1 MIRFKQVVSGV
12 LTGFLFCGSAI
23 SGAPLIAA
31 AKTETTYSLTLDK
44 TENGSVA
51 IFDAEKEAKKDESKE
66 QQNTEATTKE
76 KALTKKVK
84 AGDTVSIKVKP
95 DAKYIIKK
103 LSLIDPETKKKLDVE
118 LFADEKH
125 EDVVTFTMPAQDV
138 MVTSS
143 YEEGTMEKGQ
153 TIASL
158 VGAKRKETE
167 DKSEEA
173 STFAKSETTETGI
186 STEATTEP
194 AKSSENTEAA
204 TEASTATDA
213 KAEESKTDADAD
225 KEQETTE
232 KAAETTTATESEE
245 KISEVSESTE
255 STEKSEETNEPVKVV
270 GDEGKEVVVNDTSS
284 KNSKESDKTEET
296 TEAETTADES
306 SEKLTTKEV
315 AQDAVDVEK
324 KIEEQ
329 TENKDHVD
337 RKMVVKYTL
346 ADSSK
351 TEEDITLDKLMK
363 DTTVDAGAFI
373 GQYQQ
378 ELPVY
383 ESKSDGEFYYI
394 YPDITSQKKN
404 LELVSCDVAYNNN
417 DGEIIKDATWDAEKG
432 CIKVPVSCFSDEKV
446 KEMGNAPVQAQL
458 FFRYDS
464 SISDKSGVSV
474 HIDNQNPDV
483 KVKAADQ
490 VVVGDDL
497 DVQFDIPVATKDTAE
512 NINASYFSIK
522 VNGNEEPIELTDNS
536 VAYDEDNGVLTL
548 ASNAMTTTSVD
559 ITIKPKAVAAYAAR
573 TSTSTSKADLK
584 AVPGVKL
591 KENLTKENEG
601 TYSTYKSTLYWADE
615 PYLYKHQNDPTSVVD
630 KKSWLR
636 KNLGLM
642 DDYMWG
648 AAISEKSGHT
658 YNAIKKA
665 DNTYDFNHKT
675 IKDERNGFDTHAD
688 WTYYMNYRF
697 GVDKNF
703 AKYKA
708 GTSSKT
714 GRETDIDWTQLSENS
729 KADVYALNCCHIG
742 NGTVMKP
749 IGTVSYDTKK
759 IDGAQV
765 RQSKTRSQIRISVM
779 FVSEKD
785 NYVIFGMVT
794 PQMNSQAGFGMYKVK
809 FSEAS
814 GKISINKSSAD
825 PSVTN
830 GNNLYSLKGA
840 VYGIFKTKAD
850 ATAKKNAV
858 GSITLDAN
866 AKGSLGGLENGTYYV
881 RETKAPSGYKEDAT
895 VYTAKT
901 SSGAT
906 TVVNTKDNAE
916 TCDLQLKITKKLR
929 KNEQNKVNATTLKDT
944 EFTLAFYPGGYYNA
958 NEIKSKTA
966 SKKWIIKDKQDGV
979 NVQDNGDGTVTFT
992 AYVESVPLGTLGLKE
1007 TKSGAGFSA
1016 VHYEVIN
1023 PAGKILAN
1031 DANPTVIMYAK
1042 KGQQVQDVYGTSTY
1056 TVGDSLPR
1064 ADFEFTK
1071 KNDKGAALA
1080 NIPFTIENLDTKES
1094 YTVTVGKDGKYSS
1107 ATDNTLW
1114 FHKSISGDSEGKTA
1128 GLGKL
1133 PVGHY
1138 KLTEQRCANNTGY
1151 QLATSTFEV
1160 TTEDKKI
1167 TFELTDPPVT
1177 IGTKAIDSATGSN
1190 YAKQQDALSITDTVS
1205 YDGLALGKTYVIK
1218 AVLMNKKTGKA
1229 VTANGKNVTGETK
1242 FTVEEKGTE
1251 KSSIANDNALLKDT
1265 RKGTVDVKLAS
1276 FPTKDFNSEELVV
1289 FEKVYLVGDDGK
1301 EETVPTATHE
1311 DINDEGQTILIPEVK
1326 TSAVDQKTGSKDTSY
1341 EVDEKTDQNS
1351 EGYKKVTTVIDTV
1364 SYKNLEPG
1372 KEYKV
1377 VGTLMSKESGE
1388 KVKDRDGNEIVS
1400 ETTFTPKEKDGTVDV
1415 TFVFDVTGLENTTTV
1430 VFENVY
1436 HKDELYAAHA
1446 DITDKNQTFFT
1457 PGAKTTAKDSET
1469 GNHTSPVKKSV
1480 TIKDTVVYTNLQKG
1494 KKYSVKGVLMDK
1506 ETGKPFVVKNEDG
1519 TESEVTAEREFVA
1532 GQEDTEEV
1540 GKESA
1545 SDERVDGEITLSFTF
1560 DASALEGKTVVAY
1573 EHVYRDGK
1581 EVATHAD
1588 INDENQSIHWPSIGT
1603 TATDFDGKG
1612 HTVKVGEAVVIRDT
1626 VAYKNLVPGTEYKV
1640 SGVLMD
1646 KATGEP
1652 FLDADG
1658 KQITGETTFS
1668 PEKAD
1673 GSVDVLFTVD
1683 TSLLAGKKFV
1693 AFEKLYTNEV
1703 EITSHEDIEDEGQ
1716 TVYVPSIKTKAAD
1729 AKTKINTSCED
1740 KEITIIDT
1748 VTYKNLHVGETYQ
1761 VSGVLMDKSTG
1772 KPFLDAKGKEIRSKS
1787 ESFTPKESDGTV
1799 EVTFTFPATGLGGKS
1814 TVVFEDLK
1822 QGDVTLCSHADIEDE
1837 AQTVYIPKIG
1847 TKATDAKTGKHSVKA
1862 GKVTINDVVKYQ
1874 NLEKG
1879 KTYTLK
1885 GTLMDKK
1892 TGKAIKVNGKEVTAT
1907 ASFVA
1912 GGDAVSKEKDT
1923 VVGDVNKDA
1932 AEDAL
1937 EKTERVSG
1945 EATVTFKF
1953 DAAALGGKTV
1963 VAFEH
1968 LYEGEAEIANHTDIK
1983 DKAQSVN
1990 IIKVKKPAKSKK
2002 TSQKRGTYSR
2012 GKKVQTGDNM
2022 KMYIFAGAAVIL
2034 VIAGV
2039 AFLVKGKK
2047 KEEK

>member
-167 DKSEEA
+167 DKSEAA

-213 KAEESKTDADAD
+213 KAEESKTDADAG
-225 KEQETTE
+225 KEQEATE

-245 KISEVSESTE
+245 KASEVSESTE
-255 STEKSEETNEPVKVV
+255 STEKSEEANEPVKVV

-351 TEEDITLDKLMK
+351 TEENITLDKLMK

-559 ITIKPKAVAAYAAR
+559 ITIKPKAVAAYAA
-573 TSTSTSKADLK
+573 STSTSKADLK

-697 GVDKNF
+697 GVDKDF

-714 GRETDIDWTQLSENS
+714 GREPDIDWTQLSENS

-765 RQSKTRSQIRISVM
+765 RQSKTRSPIRISVM
-779 FVSEKD
+779 FVSEKE

-794 PQMNSQAGFGMYKVK
+794 PQMNSQAGFGMYKVR

-814 GKISINKSSAD
+814 GKISIQKSSAD
-825 PSVTN
+825 ASATN
-830 GNNLYSLKGA
+830 GNTLYSLKDA
-840 VYGIFKTKAD
+840 VYGVYKSNAD
-850 ATAKKNAV
+850 AAAKRNAV

-866 AKGSLGGLENGTYYV
+866 GNGSLNGLENGTYYV
-881 RETKAPSGYKEDAT
+881 RETQAPAGYEENAQ

-901 SSGAT
+901 SSGANTIIKT
-906 TVVNTKDNAE
+906 TDVPE
-916 TCDLQLKITKKLR
+916 TCDLYLEITKKLR
-929 KNEQNKVNATTLKDT
+929 KNEKNKVNAKTLQNT
-944 EFTLAFYPGGYYNA
+944 EFTLSYYPGGYYNQ
-958 NEIKSKTA
+958 NEIKSKKATKTWVI
-966 SKKWIIKDKQDGV
+966 KKGSTNPKVDIV
-979 NVQDNGDGTVTFT
+979 DNNDGTVTFT
-992 AYVESVPLGTLGLKE
+992 CSLNGISLGTLGLKE

-1016 VHYEVIN
+1016 VHYDVVN

-1056 TVGDSLPR
+1056 IVGDSLPR

-1071 KNDKGAALA
+1071 KNDKGTALA

-1094 YTVTVGKDGKYSS
+1094 YTVTVGKDGKYAS

-1114 FHKSISGDSEGKTA
+1114 FHKSTFGDSEGKTA

-1138 KLTEQRCANNTGY
+1138 KLTEKRCANNTGY

-1167 TFELTDPPVT
+1167 TFELTDPPVI

-1251 KSSIANDNALLKDT
+1251 KSSIANDDALWKDT
-1265 RKGTVDVKLAS
+1265 RKGTVDVKLSS
-1276 FPTKDFNSEELVV
+1276 FPTKDFNGEELVV

-1351 EGYKKVTTVIDTV
+1351 EGYKKITTVIDTV

-1388 KVKDRDGNEIVS
+1388 KVKDKDGKEIVS

-1457 PGAKTTAKDSET
+1457 PGAKTTAKDNET

-1532 GQEDTEEV
+1532 GQDDTEEV
-1540 GKESA
+1540 GKESV

-1560 DASALEGKTVVAY
+1560 DASVLEGKTVVAY

-1646 KATGEP
+1646 KETGKP
-1652 FLDADG
+1652 FLDAKG
-1658 KQITGETTFS
+1658 NQITGETTFS
-1668 PEKAD
+1668 PEQAD

-1892 TGKAIKVNGKEVTAT
+1892 TGKAVKVNGKEVTAT

-1912 GGDAVSKEKDT
+1912 GGDTVSNEKDT
-1923 VVGDVNKDA
+1923 VVGDVDKDA
-1932 AEDAL
+1932 AEDAIQ
-1937 EKTERVSG
+1937 KTERISG

-1953 DAAALGGKTV
+1953 DASGLGGKTL

-1983 DKAQSVN
+1983 DKAQSVD
-1990 IIKVKKPAKSKK
+1990 IIKVKKPAKGS
-2002 TSQKRGTYSR
+2002 KRGSYSR

-2022 KMYIFAGAAVIL
+2022 KMYIFAAAAVIL

-2047 KEEK
+2047 KEEE

>member
-167 DKSEEA
+167 DKSEAA

-213 KAEESKTDADAD
+213 KAEESKTDADAG
-225 KEQETTE
+225 KEQEATE

-245 KISEVSESTE
+245 KASEVSESTE
-255 STEKSEETNEPVKVV
+255 STEKSEEANEPVKVV

-351 TEEDITLDKLMK
+351 TEENITLDKLMK

-559 ITIKPKAVAAYAAR
+559 ITIKPKAVAAYAA
-573 TSTSTSKADLK
+573 STSTSKADLK

-697 GVDKNF
+697 GVDKDF

-714 GRETDIDWTQLSENS
+714 GREPDIDWTQLSENS

-765 RQSKTRSQIRISVM
+765 RQSKTRSPIRISVM
-779 FVSEKD
+779 FVSEKE
-785 NYVIFGMVT
+785 NYGIFGMVT
-794 PQMNSQAGFGMYKVK
+794 PQMNSQAGFGMYKVR

-814 GKISINKSSAD
+814 GKISIKKKSSNT
-825 PSVTN
+825 SVTN
-830 GNNLYSLKGA
+830 GNSLYSLKGA
-840 VYGIFKTKAD
+840 VYGVYKSTAD
-850 ATAKKNAV
+850 ANANKNAV
-858 GSITLDAN
+858 GKITLDAN
-866 AKGSLGGLENGTYYV
+866 ATGSLSGLEKGTYYV
-881 RETKAPSGYKEDAT
+881 REITAPAGYKLNT
-895 VYTAKT
+895 KVYTAKT
-901 SSGAT
+901 SEGAT
-906 TVVNTKDNAE
+906 TVINTDDVPE
-916 TCDLQLKITKKLR
+916 TCNLQLKITKKLR
-929 KNEQNKVNATTLKDT
+929 DNEKNKVNATSLRNT
-944 EFTLAFYPGGYYNA
+944 EFTLSFYPGGYYNA
-958 NEIKSKTA
+958 NEIKSKQPT
-966 SKKWIIKDKQDGV
+966 KTWTIKNGSTNPLV
-979 NVQDNGDGTVTFT
+979 RVIDNNDGTVTFT
-992 AYVESVPLGTLGLKE
+992 CLVDSIPLGTLGLKE

-1016 VHYEVIN
+1016 VHYTAIN

-1031 DANPTVIMYAK
+1031 DTNPTVIMYAK
-1042 KGQQVQDVYGTSTY
+1042 KGQKVQDVYGTSTY
-1056 TVGDSLPR
+1056 IVGDSSIR
-1064 ADFEFTK
+1064 GDFSFTK
-1071 KNDKGAALA
+1071 SGADKKQLS
-1080 NIPFTIENLDTKES
+1080 NIQFVLENTDTKES
-1094 YTVTVGKDGKYSS
+1094 YTITTDSAGHYDSS
-1107 ATDNTLW
+1107 TDANLW
-1114 FHKSISGDSEGKTA
+1114 FHSTTDGDSSSKRD

-1133 PVGHY
+1133 TKGHY
-1138 KLTEQRCANNTGY
+1138 KLTEKRTANNTGY
-1151 QLATSTFEV
+1151 QLV
-1160 TTEDKKI
+1160 TTDFDISSDDEKVVLEDVK
-1167 TFELTDPPVT
+1167 LADPTVT

-1251 KSSIANDNALLKDT
+1251 KSSIANDDALWKDT
-1265 RKGTVDVKLAS
+1265 RKGTVDVKLSS
-1276 FPTKDFNSEELVV
+1276 FPTKDFNGEELVV

-1351 EGYKKVTTVIDTV
+1351 EGYKKLTTVIDTV

-1388 KVKDRDGNEIVS
+1388 KVKDKDGKEIVS

-1457 PGAKTTAKDSET
+1457 PGAKTTAKDNET

-1532 GQEDTEEV
+1532 GQDDTEEV
-1540 GKESA
+1540 GKESV

-1652 FLDADG
+1652 FLDAKG
-1658 KQITGETTFS
+1658 NQITGETTFS
-1668 PEKAD
+1668 PEQAD

-1847 TKATDAKTGKHSVKA
+1847 TKATDAKSGKHSVKA

-1892 TGKAIKVNGKEVTAT
+1892 TGKAVKVNGKEVTAT

-1912 GGDAVSKEKDT
+1912 GGDTVSNEKDT
-1923 VVGDVNKDA
+1923 VVGDVDKDA
-1932 AEDAL
+1932 AEDAIQ
-1937 EKTERVSG
+1937 KTERVSG

-1953 DAAALGGKTV
+1953 DASGLGGKTL

-1983 DKAQSVN
+1983 DKAQSVD
-1990 IIKVKKPAKSKK
+1990 IIKVKKPVKGS
-2002 TSQKRGTYSR
+2002 KRGSYSR

-2047 KEEK
+2047 KEEE

>member
-84 AGDTVSIKVKP
+84 AGDTVAIQVKP

-167 DKSEEA
+167 DKSEAA

-213 KAEESKTDADAD
+213 KAEESKTDADAG
-225 KEQETTE
+225 KEQEATE

-245 KISEVSESTE
+245 KASEVSESTE
-255 STEKSEETNEPVKVV
+255 STEKSEEANEPVKVV

-351 TEEDITLDKLMK
+351 TEKNITLDKLMK

-559 ITIKPKAVAAYAAR
+559 ITIKPKAVAAYAA
-573 TSTSTSKADLK
+573 STSTSKADLK

-697 GVDKNF
+697 GVDKDF

-714 GRETDIDWTQLSENS
+714 GREPDIDWTQLSENS

-765 RQSKTRSQIRISVM
+765 RQSKTRSPIRISVM
-779 FVSEKD
+779 FVSEKE

-794 PQMNSQAGFGMYKVK
+794 PQMNSQAGFGMYKVR

-814 GKISINKSSAD
+814 GKISIQKSSAD
-825 PSVTN
+825 ASATN
-830 GNNLYSLKGA
+830 GNTLYSLKDA
-840 VYGIFKTKAD
+840 VYGVYKSNAD
-850 ATAKKNAV
+850 AAAKRNAV

-866 AKGSLGGLENGTYYV
+866 GNGSLNGLANGTYYV
-881 RETKAPSGYKEDAT
+881 RETQAPAGYEENAQ

-901 SSGAT
+901 SSGANTIIKT
-906 TVVNTKDNAE
+906 TDVPE
-916 TCDLQLKITKKLR
+916 TCDLRLKITKKLR

-944 EFTLAFYPGGYYNA
+944 EFTLSFYPGGYYNS
-958 NEIKSKTA
+958 NEIKNKTV

-979 NVQDNGDGTVTFT
+979 NVQDNGDGTVTYT
-992 AYVESVPLGTLGLKE
+992 AYIESIPLGTLGLKE
-1007 TKSGAGFSA
+1007 TKSGVGFSA

-1071 KNDKGAALA
+1071 KNDKGTALA

-1094 YTVTVGKDGKYSS
+1094 YTVTVGKDGKYAS

-1114 FHKSISGDSEGKTA
+1114 FHKSTFGDSEGKTA

-1138 KLTEQRCANNTGY
+1138 KLTEKRCANNTGY

-1167 TFELTDPPVT
+1167 TFELTDPTVM
-1177 IGTKAIDSATGSN
+1177 IGTKAMDSATGSN

-1251 KSSIANDNALLKDT
+1251 KSSIANDDALWKDT
-1265 RKGTVDVKLAS
+1265 RKGTVDVKLSS
-1276 FPTKDFNSEELVV
+1276 FPTKDFNGEELVV

-1351 EGYKKVTTVIDTV
+1351 EGYKKITTVIDTV

-1388 KVKDRDGNEIVS
+1388 KVKDKDGKEIVS
-1400 ETTFTPKEKDGTVDV
+1400 ETTFTPKEKNGTVDV

-1457 PGAKTTAKDSET
+1457 PGAKTTAKDNET

-1519 TESEVTAEREFVA
+1519 TESEVTAEREFIA
-1532 GQEDTEEV
+1532 GQDDTEEV
-1540 GKESA
+1540 GKESV

-1612 HTVKVGEAVVIRDT
+1612 HTVKVGESVVIRDT

-1646 KATGEP
+1646 KATGKP

-1683 TSLLAGKKFV
+1683 TSLLAEKQFV

-1703 EITSHEDIEDEGQ
+1703 EVTSHEDIEDEGQ

-1892 TGKAIKVNGKEVTAT
+1892 TGKAVKVNGKEVTAT

-1912 GGDAVSKEKDT
+1912 GGDTVSNEKDT
-1923 VVGDVNKDA
+1923 VVGDVDKDA
-1932 AEDAL
+1932 AEDAIQ
-1937 EKTERVSG
+1937 KTERVSG

-1953 DAAALGGKTV
+1953 DASGLGGKTL

-1983 DKAQSVN
+1983 DKAQSVD
-1990 IIKVKKPAKSKK
+1990 IIKVKKPVKGS
-2002 TSQKRGTYSR
+2002 KRGSYSR

-2047 KEEK
+2047 KEEE

>member
-1 MIRFKQVVSGV
+1 
-12 LTGFLFCGSAI
+12 
-23 SGAPLIAA
+23 
-31 AKTETTYSLTLDK
+31 
-44 TENGSVA
+44 
-51 IFDAEKEAKKDESKE
+51 
-66 QQNTEATTKE
+66 
-76 KALTKKVK
+76 
-84 AGDTVSIKVKP
+84 
-95 DAKYIIKK
+95 
-103 LSLIDPETKKKLDVE
+103 
-118 LFADEKH
+118 
-125 EDVVTFTMPAQDV
+125 
-138 MVTSS
+138 
-143 YEEGTMEKGQ
+143 
-153 TIASL
+153 
-158 VGAKRKETE
+158 
-167 DKSEEA
+167 
-173 STFAKSETTETGI
+173 
-186 STEATTEP
+186 
-194 AKSSENTEAA
+194 
-204 TEASTATDA
+204 
-213 KAEESKTDADAD
+213 
-225 KEQETTE
+225 
-232 KAAETTTATESEE
+232 
-245 KISEVSESTE
+245 
-255 STEKSEETNEPVKVV
+255 
-270 GDEGKEVVVNDTSS
+270 
-284 KNSKESDKTEET
+284 
-296 TEAETTADES
+296 
-306 SEKLTTKEV
+306 
-315 AQDAVDVEK
+315 
-324 KIEEQ
+324 
-329 TENKDHVD
+329 
-337 RKMVVKYTL
+337 
-346 ADSSK
+346 
-351 TEEDITLDKLMK
+351 
-363 DTTVDAGAFI
+363 
-373 GQYQQ
+373 
-378 ELPVY
+378 
-383 ESKSDGEFYYI
+383 
-394 YPDITSQKKN
+394 
-404 LELVSCDVAYNNN
+404 
-417 DGEIIKDATWDAEKG
+417 
-432 CIKVPVSCFSDEKV
+432 
-446 KEMGNAPVQAQL
+446 
-458 FFRYDS
+458 
-464 SISDKSGVSV
+464 
-474 HIDNQNPDV
+474 
-483 KVKAADQ
+483 
-490 VVVGDDL
+490 
-497 DVQFDIPVATKDTAE
+497 
-512 NINASYFSIK
+512 
-522 VNGNEEPIELTDNS
+522 
-536 VAYDEDNGVLTL
+536 
-548 ASNAMTTTSVD
+548 MTTTSVD

-630 KKSWLR
+630 KKSWLC

-648 AAISEKSGHT
+648 AAISEKSGYT

-697 GVDKNF
+697 GVDKDF
-703 AKYKA
+703 VKYKA
-708 GTSSKT
+708 GKSSNT
-714 GRETDIDWTQLSENS
+714 GREADVDWTQLADNSRSE
-729 KADVYALNCCHIG
+729 VYALNCCHIG

-814 GKISINKSSAD
+814 GKISINKSSAN

-916 TCDLQLKITKKLR
+916 TCDLYLEITKKLR
-929 KNEQNKVNATTLKDT
+929 DNEQNKVNATSLKDT
-944 EFTLAFYPGGYYNA
+944 EFTLSFYPGGYYNA
-958 NEIKSKTA
+958 NEIKNKTA

-979 NVQDNGDGTVTFT
+979 SVQDNGDGTVTFV
-992 AYVESVPLGTLGLKE
+992 ADIKNIPLGTLGLKE

-1016 VHYEVIN
+1016 VHYTAIN

-1031 DANPTVIMYAK
+1031 DTNPTVIMYAK
-1042 KGQQVQDVYGTSTY
+1042 KGQKVQDVYGTSTY
-1056 TVGDSLPR
+1056 IVGDSSIR
-1064 ADFEFTK
+1064 GDFSFTK
-1071 KNDKGAALA
+1071 SGADKKKLS
-1080 NIPFTIENLDTKES
+1080 NIQFVLENTDTKES
-1094 YTVTVGKDGKYSS
+1094 YTITTDSEGHYDSS
-1107 ATDNTLW
+1107 TDANLW
-1114 FHKSISGDSEGKTA
+1114 FHSTSDGDASSKRD

-1133 PVGHY
+1133 TKGHY
-1138 KLTEQRCANNTGY
+1138 KLTEKRTANNTGY
-1151 QLATSTFEV
+1151 QLV
-1160 TTEDKKI
+1160 TTDFDISSDDEKVVLDDVK
-1167 TFELTDPPVT
+1167 LADPTVT

-1276 FPTKDFNSEELVV
+1276 FPTKDFNGEELVV

-1457 PGAKTTAKDSET
+1457 PGAKTTAKDNET

-1519 TESEVTAEREFVA
+1519 TESEVTAEREFIA
-1532 GQEDTEEV
+1532 GQDDTEEV
-1540 GKESA
+1540 GKESV

-1612 HTVKVGEAVVIRDT
+1612 HTVKVGESVVIRDT

-1683 TSLLAGKKFV
+1683 TSLLAEKQFV

-1703 EITSHEDIEDEGQ
+1703 EVTSHEDIEDEGQ

-1912 GGDAVSKEKDT
+1912 GGDTVSKEKDT

-1990 IIKVKKPAKSKK
+1990 IIKVKKPVKSKK

>member
-84 AGDTVSIKVKP
+84 AGDTVAIQVKP

-167 DKSEEA
+167 DKSEAA

-204 TEASTATDA
+204 TEASTAE
-213 KAEESKTDADAD
+213 KREADST
-225 KEQETTE
+225 EQEETEKSSETTTATEPTE
-232 KAAETTTATESEE
+232 KAAETTEE
-245 KISEVSESTE
+245 
-255 STEKSEETNEPVKVV
+255 VKVV
-270 GDEGKEVVVNDTSS
+270 ADDNKEVVVNDTSA
-284 KNSKESDKTEET
+284 KNEEESSETTET
-296 TEAETTADES
+296 TEAEETTKVDKSTEEIA
-306 SEKLTTKEV
+306 EKLTTQEV

-337 RKMVVKYTL
+337 RKMIVKYTL
-346 ADSSK
+346 ADASK
-351 TEEDITLDKLMK
+351 VGADITLDKLMK

-464 SISDKSGVSV
+464 NISDKSGVSV

-483 KVKAADQ
+483 KVKSADQ

-497 DVQFDIPVATKDTAE
+497 DVQFDIPVATKDTAK
-512 NINASYFSIK
+512 NINLANFSIK
-522 VNGNEEPIELTDNS
+522 VNGNEEPIELTDNTA
-536 VAYDEDNGVLTL
+536 AYDEKNGVLTL
-548 ASNAMTTTSVD
+548 AYNAMTTQSVD
-559 ITIKPKAVAAYAAR
+559 VTINPEEMDYAELDNYN
-573 TSTSTSKADLK
+573 STSKSDLK

-591 KENLTKENEG
+591 KENLTKAAEG
-601 TYSTYKSTLYWADE
+601 TYSTFKSSLYWADE
-615 PYLYKHQNDPTSVVD
+615 PYLYNYKTNPNAVVN
-630 KKSWLR
+630 KNSWLR

-642 DDYMWG
+642 NDYMWG
-648 AAISEKSGHT
+648 AAISEKSGYT
-658 YNAIKKA
+658 YNAIKNA
-665 DNTYDFNHKT
+665 DNSYDFNNKT
-675 IKDERNGFDTHAD
+675 ITDEKAGITTHPD

-697 GVDKNF
+697 GIDKNF
-703 AKYKA
+703 AKVNKGA
-708 GTSSKT
+708 TSKT
-714 GRETDIDWTQLSENS
+714 GREPGVDWTQLSANS
-729 KADVYALNCCHIG
+729 KSAVYALNCCHVG
-742 NGTVMKP
+742 SGTVMKP
-749 IGTVSYDTKK
+749 IGDINYNTKK

-765 RQSKTRSQIRISVM
+765 RQSKTLAQIRISVM
-779 FVSEKD
+779 FVNVKD
-785 NYVIFGMVT
+785 NYAIIGMVT
-794 PQMNSQAGFGMYKVK
+794 PKMSTQAGFGMYKVR

-814 GKISINKSSAD
+814 GKISIQKSSAD
-825 PSVTN
+825 ASATN
-830 GNNLYSLKGA
+830 GNILYSLKDA
-840 VYGIFKTKAD
+840 VYGVYKSNAD
-850 ATAKKNAV
+850 AEAKRNAV

-866 AKGSLGGLENGTYYV
+866 GNGSLNGLENGTYYV
-881 RETKAPSGYKEDAT
+881 RETQAPAGYEENAQ

-901 SSGAT
+901 SSGANTIIKT
-906 TVVNTKDNAE
+906 TDVPE
-916 TCDLQLKITKKLR
+916 TCDLYLEITKKLR
-929 KNEQNKVNATTLKDT
+929 KNEKNRVNAKTLQNT
-944 EFTLAFYPGGYYNA
+944 EFTLSYYPGGYYNQ
-958 NEIKSKTA
+958 NEIKSKKATKTWVI
-966 SKKWIIKDKQDGV
+966 KKGSTNPKVDIV
-979 NVQDNGDGTVTFT
+979 DNNDGTVTFT
-992 AYVESVPLGTLGLKE
+992 CSLNGISLGTLGLKE

-1016 VHYEVIN
+1016 VHYDVVN

-1042 KGQQVQDVYGTSTY
+1042 KGQKVQDVYGTSTY
-1056 TVGDSLPR
+1056 IVGDSLPR
-1064 ADFEFTK
+1064 ADFEFVK

-1094 YTVTVGKDGKYSS
+1094 YTITVGKDGKYSS
-1107 ATDNTLW
+1107 ATDDSLW
-1114 FHKSISGDSEGKTA
+1114 FHKSAIGDSEGKTA

-1138 KLTEQRCANNTGY
+1138 KLTEQRTANNTGY
-1151 QLATSTFEV
+1151 QLASKTFDV
-1160 TTEDKKI
+1160 IAEDKKVS
-1167 TFELTDPPVT
+1167 FELTDPTVT

-1251 KSSIANDNALLKDT
+1251 KSSIANDDALWKDT
-1265 RKGTVDVKLAS
+1265 RKGTVDVKLSS
-1276 FPTKDFNSEELVV
+1276 FPTKDFNGEELVV

-1341 EVDEKTDQNS
+1341 EVDEKADQNS

-1388 KVKDRDGNEIVS
+1388 KVKDKDGKEIVS

-1457 PGAKTTAKDSET
+1457 PGAKTTAKDNET

-1532 GQEDTEEV
+1532 GQDDTEEV
-1540 GKESA
+1540 GKESV

-1612 HTVKVGEAVVIRDT
+1612 HTVKVGESVVIRDT

-1646 KATGEP
+1646 KETGKP
-1652 FLDADG
+1652 FLDAKG
-1658 KQITGETTFS
+1658 NQITGETTFS
-1668 PEKAD
+1668 PEQAD

-1837 AQTVYIPKIG
+1837 VQTVYIPKIG
-1847 TKATDAKTGKHSVKA
+1847 TKATDAKSGKHSVKA

-1892 TGKAIKVNGKEVTAT
+1892 TGKAVKVNGKEVTAT

-1912 GGDAVSKEKDT
+1912 GGDTVSNEKDT
-1923 VVGDVNKDA
+1923 VVGDVDKDA
-1932 AEDAL
+1932 AEDAIQ
-1937 EKTERVSG
+1937 KTERVSG

-1953 DAAALGGKTV
+1953 DASGLGGKTL

-1983 DKAQSVN
+1983 DKAQSVD
-1990 IIKVKKPAKSKK
+1990 IIKVKKPVKGS
-2002 TSQKRGTYSR
+2002 KRGSYSR

-2047 KEEK
+2047 KEEE

>member
-167 DKSEEA
+167 DKSEAA

-213 KAEESKTDADAD
+213 KAEESKTDADAG
-225 KEQETTE
+225 KEQEATE

-245 KISEVSESTE
+245 KASEVSESTE
-255 STEKSEETNEPVKVV
+255 STEKSEEANEPVKVV

-351 TEEDITLDKLMK
+351 TEENITLDKLMK

-559 ITIKPKAVAAYAAR
+559 ITIKPKAVAAYAA
-573 TSTSTSKADLK
+573 STSTSKADLK

-697 GVDKNF
+697 GVDKDF

-714 GRETDIDWTQLSENS
+714 GREPDIDWTQLSENS

-765 RQSKTRSQIRISVM
+765 RQSKTRSPIRISVM
-779 FVSEKD
+779 FVSEKE

-794 PQMNSQAGFGMYKVK
+794 PQMNSQAGFGMYKVR

-814 GKISINKSSAD
+814 GKISIQKSSAD
-825 PSVTN
+825 ASATN
-830 GNNLYSLKGA
+830 GNTLYSLKGA

-866 AKGSLGGLENGTYYV
+866 ATGSLSGLENGTYYV

-916 TCDLQLKITKKLR
+916 TCDLQLQITKKLR
-929 KNEQNKVNATTLKDT
+929 KNEQNKVNATSLQNT
-944 EFTLAFYPGGYYNA
+944 EFTLSFYPGGYYNT
-958 NEIKSKTA
+958 NELKSKQAT
-966 SKKWIIKDKQDGV
+966 KTWIIKKGATGV
-979 NVQDNGDGTVTFT
+979 DIRNNSDNTVTFR
-992 AYVESVPLGTLGLKE
+992 AVIQNVPLGTLGLKE
-1007 TKSGAGFSA
+1007 TKSGTGFSA

-1042 KGQQVQDVYGTSTY
+1042 KGQKVQDVYGSSTY
-1056 TVGDSLPR
+1056 IVGDSLPR
-1064 ADFEFTK
+1064 ADFEFVK

-1080 NIPFTIENLDTKES
+1080 NIPFMIENLDTKES
-1094 YTVTVGKDGKYSS
+1094 YTVTVGKDGKYAS

-1114 FHKSISGDSEGKTA
+1114 FHKSTFGDSEGKTA

-1138 KLTEQRCANNTGY
+1138 KLTEKRCANNTGY

-1167 TFELTDPPVT
+1167 TFELTDPTVM
-1177 IGTKAIDSATGSN
+1177 IGTKAMDSATGSN

-1251 KSSIANDNALLKDT
+1251 KSSIANDDALWKDT
-1265 RKGTVDVKLAS
+1265 LKGTVDVKLAS
-1276 FPTKDFNSEELVV
+1276 FPTKDFNGEELVV
-1289 FEKVYLVGDDGK
+1289 FEKVYLVGEDGK

-1351 EGYKKVTTVIDTV
+1351 EGYKKITTVIDTV

-1388 KVKDRDGNEIVS
+1388 KVKDKDGKEIVS
-1400 ETTFTPKEKDGTVDV
+1400 ETTFTPKEKNGTVDV

-1457 PGAKTTAKDSET
+1457 PGAKTTAKDNET

-1519 TESEVTAEREFVA
+1519 IESEVTAEREFVA
-1532 GQEDTEEV
+1532 GQDDTEEV
-1540 GKESA
+1540 GKESV

-1646 KATGEP
+1646 KETGKP
-1652 FLDADG
+1652 FLDAKG
-1658 KQITGETTFS
+1658 NQITGETTFS
-1668 PEKAD
+1668 PEQAD

-1772 KPFLDAKGKEIRSKS
+1772 KPFLDSKGKEIRSKS
-1787 ESFTPKESDGTV
+1787 ESFTPTETDGTV
-1799 EVTFTFPATGLGGKS
+1799 EVRFTFPATGLSGKS

-1837 AQTVYIPKIG
+1837 AQTVYIPKIE

-1912 GGDAVSKEKDT
+1912 GGDAVSNEKDT
-1923 VVGDVNKDA
+1923 VVGDVDKDA
-1932 AEDAL
+1932 AEDAIQ
-1937 EKTERVSG
+1937 KTERVSG

-1953 DAAALGGKTV
+1953 DASGLGGKTL

-1983 DKAQSVN
+1983 DKAQSVD
-1990 IIKVKKPAKSKK
+1990 IIKVKKPVKGS
-2002 TSQKRGTYSR
+2002 KRGSYSR

-2047 KEEK
+2047 KEEE

>member
-84 AGDTVSIKVKP
+84 AGDTVAIQVKP

-167 DKSEEA
+167 DKSEAA

-186 STEATTEP
+186 STEGTTEP

-213 KAEESKTDADAD
+213 KAEEPKTDADAG
-225 KEQETTE
+225 KEQEATE

-245 KISEVSESTE
+245 KASEVSESTE
-255 STEKSEETNEPVKVV
+255 STEKSEEANEPVKVV

-351 TEEDITLDKLMK
+351 TEENITLDKLMK

-559 ITIKPKAVAAYAAR
+559 ITIKPKAVAAYAA
-573 TSTSTSKADLK
+573 STSTSKADLK

-697 GVDKNF
+697 GVDKDF

-714 GRETDIDWTQLSENS
+714 GREPDIDWTQLSENS

-765 RQSKTRSQIRISVM
+765 RQSKTRSPIRISVM
-779 FVSEKD
+779 FVSEKE

-794 PQMNSQAGFGMYKVK
+794 PQMNSQAGFGMYKVR

-814 GKISINKSSAD
+814 GKISIQKSSAD
-825 PSVTN
+825 ASATN
-830 GNNLYSLKGA
+830 GNTLYSLKDA
-840 VYGIFKTKAD
+840 VYGVYKSNAD
-850 ATAKKNAV
+850 AAAKRNAV

-866 AKGSLGGLENGTYYV
+866 GNGSLNGLENGTYYV
-881 RETKAPSGYKEDAT
+881 RETQAPAGYEENAQ

-901 SSGAT
+901 SSGANTIIKT
-906 TVVNTKDNAE
+906 TDVPE
-916 TCDLQLKITKKLR
+916 TCDLYLEITKKLR
-929 KNEQNKVNATTLKDT
+929 KNEKNKVNAKTLQNT
-944 EFTLAFYPGGYYNA
+944 EFTLSYYPGGYYNQ
-958 NEIKSKTA
+958 NEIKSKKATKTWVI
-966 SKKWIIKDKQDGV
+966 KKGAPEVRVIE
-979 NVQDNGDGTVTFT
+979 NADNTVTFRAT
-992 AYVESVPLGTLGLKE
+992 ISNIPLGTMGLKE

-1016 VHYEVIN
+1016 VHYDVVN

-1042 KGQQVQDVYGTSTY
+1042 KGQKVQDVYGSSTY
-1056 TVGDSLPR
+1056 IVGDSLPR

-1071 KNDKGAALA
+1071 KNDKGTALA

-1094 YTVTVGKDGKYSS
+1094 YTVTVGKDGKYAS

-1114 FHKSISGDSEGKTA
+1114 FHKSTFGDSEGKTA

-1138 KLTEQRCANNTGY
+1138 KLTEKRCANNTGY

-1167 TFELTDPPVT
+1167 TFELTDPPVI

-1205 YDGLALGKTYVIK
+1205 YDGLALGKTYIMK

-1276 FPTKDFNSEELVV
+1276 FPTKDFNGEELVV
-1289 FEKVYLVGDDGK
+1289 FEKVYLVGEDGK

-1351 EGYKKVTTVIDTV
+1351 EGYKKITTVIDTV

-1388 KVKDRDGNEIVS
+1388 KVKDKDGKEIVS

-1457 PGAKTTAKDSET
+1457 PGAKTTAKDNET

-1519 TESEVTAEREFVA
+1519 TESEVTAEREFIA
-1532 GQEDTEEV
+1532 GQDDTEEV
-1540 GKESA
+1540 GKESV

-1612 HTVKVGEAVVIRDT
+1612 HTVRVGESVVIRDT
-1626 VAYKNLVPGTEYKV
+1626 VSYKNLVPGTEYKV

-1646 KATGEP
+1646 KETGKP
-1652 FLDADG
+1652 FLDAKG
-1658 KQITGETTFS
+1658 NQITGETTFS
-1668 PEKAD
+1668 PEQAD

-1772 KPFLDAKGKEIRSKS
+1772 KPFLDSKGKEIRSKS
-1787 ESFTPKESDGTV
+1787 ESFTPTETDGTV
-1799 EVTFTFPATGLGGKS
+1799 EVRFTFPATGLSGKS

-1837 AQTVYIPKIG
+1837 AQSVYIPKIG
-1847 TKATDAKTGKHSVKA
+1847 TKATDAKSGKHSVKA

-1892 TGKAIKVNGKEVTAT
+1892 TGKAVKVNGKEVTAT

-1912 GGDAVSKEKDT
+1912 GGDTVSNEKDT
-1923 VVGDVNKDA
+1923 VVGDVDKDA
-1932 AEDAL
+1932 AEDAIQ
-1937 EKTERVSG
+1937 KTERVSG

-1953 DAAALGGKTV
+1953 DASGLGGKTL

-1983 DKAQSVN
+1983 DKAQSVD
-1990 IIKVKKPAKSKK
+1990 IIKVKKPVKGS
-2002 TSQKRGTYSR
+2002 KRGSYSR

-2022 KMYIFAGAAVIL
+2022 KMYIFAGVAVIL

-2047 KEEK
+2047 KEEE

>member
-167 DKSEEA
+167 DKSEAA

-213 KAEESKTDADAD
+213 KAEESKTDADAG
-225 KEQETTE
+225 KEQEATE
-232 KAAETTTATESEE
+232 KAAESTTATESEE
-245 KISEVSESTE
+245 KASEVSESTE
-255 STEKSEETNEPVKVV
+255 STEKSEEANEPVKVV

-351 TEEDITLDKLMK
+351 TEENITLDKLMK

-559 ITIKPKAVAAYAAR
+559 ITIKPKAVAAYAA
-573 TSTSTSKADLK
+573 STSTSKADLK

-697 GVDKNF
+697 GVDKDF

-714 GRETDIDWTQLSENS
+714 GREPDIDWTQLSENS

-765 RQSKTRSQIRISVM
+765 RQSKTRSPIRISVM
-779 FVSEKD
+779 FVSEKE

-794 PQMNSQAGFGMYKVK
+794 PQMNSQAGFGMYKVR

-814 GKISINKSSAD
+814 GKISIQKSSAD
-825 PSVTN
+825 ASATN
-830 GNNLYSLKGA
+830 GNTLYSLKDA
-840 VYGIFKTKAD
+840 VYGVYKSNAD
-850 ATAKKNAV
+850 AAAKRNAV

-866 AKGSLGGLENGTYYV
+866 GNGSLNGLENGTYYV
-881 RETKAPSGYKEDAT
+881 RETQAPAGYEENAQ

-901 SSGAT
+901 SSGANTIIKT
-906 TVVNTKDNAE
+906 TDVPE
-916 TCDLQLKITKKLR
+916 TCDLYLEITKKLR
-929 KNEQNKVNATTLKDT
+929 KNEQNKVNATTLRNT
-944 EFTLAFYPGGYYNA
+944 EFTLSFYPDGYYNA
-958 NEIKSKTA
+958 NEIKSKQAT
-966 SKKWIIKDKQDGV
+966 KTWTIKNGSTNPV
-979 NVQDNGDGTVTFT
+979 VRVIDNHDGTVTFT
-992 AYVESVPLGTLGLKE
+992 CSINKIPLGTLGLKE

-1016 VHYEVIN
+1016 VHYDVIN

-1042 KGQQVQDVYGTSTY
+1042 KGQKVQDVYGTSTY

-1107 ATDNTLW
+1107 ATDDTLW
-1114 FHKSISGDSEGKTA
+1114 FHKSTSGDSEGKTA

-1138 KLTEQRCANNTGY
+1138 KLTEKRCANNTGY

-1190 YAKQQDALSITDTVS
+1190 YAKQQDALSITDAVS
-1205 YDGLALGKTYVIK
+1205 YDGLALGKTYIMK

-1251 KSSIANDNALLKDT
+1251 KSSITNDNAFLKDT

-1276 FPTKDFNSEELVV
+1276 FPTKDFNGEELVV

-1388 KVKDRDGNEIVS
+1388 KVKDKDGKEIVS

-1457 PGAKTTAKDSET
+1457 PGAKTTAKDNET

-1532 GQEDTEEV
+1532 GQDDTEEV
-1540 GKESA
+1540 GKESV

-1612 HTVKVGEAVVIRDT
+1612 HTVRVGESVVIRDT
-1626 VAYKNLVPGTEYKV
+1626 VSYKNLVPGTEYKV

-1646 KATGEP
+1646 KETGKP
-1652 FLDADG
+1652 FLDAKG
-1658 KQITGETTFS
+1658 NQITGETTFS
-1668 PEKAD
+1668 PEQAD

-1772 KPFLDAKGKEIRSKS
+1772 KPFLDSKGKEIRSKS
-1787 ESFTPKESDGTV
+1787 ESFTPTETDGTV
-1799 EVTFTFPATGLGGKS
+1799 EVRFTFPATGLSGKS

-1822 QGDVTLCSHADIEDE
+1822 QGEITLCSHADIEDE
-1837 AQTVYIPKIG
+1837 AQSVYIPKIG
-1847 TKATDAKTGKHSVKA
+1847 TKATDAKSGKHSVKA

-1912 GGDAVSKEKDT
+1912 GGDAVSNEKDT
-1923 VVGDVNKDA
+1923 VVGDVDKDA
-1932 AEDAL
+1932 AEDAIQ
-1937 EKTERVSG
+1937 KTERVSG

-1953 DAAALGGKTV
+1953 DASGLGGKTL

-1983 DKAQSVN
+1983 DKAQSVD
-1990 IIKVKKPAKSKK
+1990 IIKVKKPVKGS
-2002 TSQKRGTYSR
+2002 KRGSYSR

-2022 KMYIFAGAAVIL
+2022 KMYIFAGVAVIL

-2047 KEEK
+2047 KEEE

>member
-84 AGDTVSIKVKP
+84 AGDTVAIQVKP

-167 DKSEEA
+167 DKSEAA

-186 STEATTEP
+186 STEGTTEP

-213 KAEESKTDADAD
+213 KAEESKTDADAG
-225 KEQETTE
+225 KEQEATE

-245 KISEVSESTE
+245 KASEVSESTE
-255 STEKSEETNEPVKVV
+255 STEKSEEANEPVKVV

-296 TEAETTADES
+296 TEAETTSDES

-351 TEEDITLDKLMK
+351 TEENITLDKLMK

-559 ITIKPKAVAAYAAR
+559 ITIKPKAVAAYAA
-573 TSTSTSKADLK
+573 STSTSKADLK

-697 GVDKNF
+697 GVDKDF

-714 GRETDIDWTQLSENS
+714 GREPDIDWTQLSENS

-765 RQSKTRSQIRISVM
+765 RQSKTRSPIRISVM
-779 FVSEKD
+779 FVSEKE

-794 PQMNSQAGFGMYKVK
+794 PQMNSQAGFGMYKVR

-814 GKISINKSSAD
+814 GKISIQKSSAD
-825 PSVTN
+825 ASATN
-830 GNNLYSLKGA
+830 GNTLYSLKDA
-840 VYGIFKTKAD
+840 VYGVYKSNAD
-850 ATAKKNAV
+850 AAAKRNAV

-866 AKGSLGGLENGTYYV
+866 ATGSLSGLENGTYYV

-916 TCDLQLKITKKLR
+916 TCDLYLEITKKLR
-929 KNEQNKVNATTLKDT
+929 KNEQNKVNATTLRNT
-944 EFTLAFYPGGYYNA
+944 EFTLSFYPDGYYNA
-958 NEIKSKTA
+958 NEIKSKQAT
-966 SKKWIIKDKQDGV
+966 KTWTIKNGSTNPV
-979 NVQDNGDGTVTFT
+979 VRVIDNHDGTVTFT
-992 AYVESVPLGTLGLKE
+992 CSINKIPLGTLGLKE

-1016 VHYEVIN
+1016 VHYDVIN

-1042 KGQQVQDVYGTSTY
+1042 KGQKVQDVYGTSTY

-1107 ATDNTLW
+1107 ATDDTLW
-1114 FHKSISGDSEGKTA
+1114 FHKSTSGDSEGKTA

-1138 KLTEQRCANNTGY
+1138 KLTEKRCANNTGY

-1190 YAKQQDALSITDTVS
+1190 YAKQQDALSITDAVS
-1205 YDGLALGKTYVIK
+1205 YDGLALGKTYIMK

-1251 KSSIANDNALLKDT
+1251 KSSITNDNAFLKDT

-1276 FPTKDFNSEELVV
+1276 FPTKDFNGEELVV

-1388 KVKDRDGNEIVS
+1388 KVKDKDGKEIVS

-1457 PGAKTTAKDSET
+1457 PGAKTTAKDNET

-1532 GQEDTEEV
+1532 GQDDTEEV
-1540 GKESA
+1540 GKESV

-1612 HTVKVGEAVVIRDT
+1612 HTVRVGESVVIRDT
-1626 VAYKNLVPGTEYKV
+1626 VSYKNLVPGTEYKV

-1646 KATGEP
+1646 KETGKP
-1652 FLDADG
+1652 FLDAKG
-1658 KQITGETTFS
+1658 NQITGETTFS
-1668 PEKAD
+1668 PEQAD

-1772 KPFLDAKGKEIRSKS
+1772 KPFLDSKGKEIRSKS
-1787 ESFTPKESDGTV
+1787 ESFTPTETDGTV
-1799 EVTFTFPATGLGGKS
+1799 EVRFTFPATGLSGKS

-1822 QGDVTLCSHADIEDE
+1822 QGEITLCSHADIEDE
-1837 AQTVYIPKIG
+1837 AQSVYIPKIG
-1847 TKATDAKTGKHSVKA
+1847 TKATDAKSGKHSVKA

-1912 GGDAVSKEKDT
+1912 GGDAVSNEKDT
-1923 VVGDVNKDA
+1923 VVGDVDKDA
-1932 AEDAL
+1932 AEDAIQ
-1937 EKTERVSG
+1937 KTERVSG

-1953 DAAALGGKTV
+1953 DASGLGGKTL

-1983 DKAQSVN
+1983 DKAQSVD
-1990 IIKVKKPAKSKK
+1990 IIKVKKPVKGS
-2002 TSQKRGTYSR
+2002 KRGSYSR

-2022 KMYIFAGAAVIL
+2022 KMYIFAGVAVIL

-2047 KEEK
+2047 KEEE

>member
-1 MIRFKQVVSGV
+1 
-12 LTGFLFCGSAI
+12 
-23 SGAPLIAA
+23 
-31 AKTETTYSLTLDK
+31 
-44 TENGSVA
+44 
-51 IFDAEKEAKKDESKE
+51 
-66 QQNTEATTKE
+66 
-76 KALTKKVK
+76 
-84 AGDTVSIKVKP
+84 
-95 DAKYIIKK
+95 
-103 LSLIDPETKKKLDVE
+103 
-118 LFADEKH
+118 
-125 EDVVTFTMPAQDV
+125 
-138 MVTSS
+138 
-143 YEEGTMEKGQ
+143 
-153 TIASL
+153 
-158 VGAKRKETE
+158 
-167 DKSEEA
+167 
-173 STFAKSETTETGI
+173 
-186 STEATTEP
+186 
-194 AKSSENTEAA
+194 
-204 TEASTATDA
+204 
-213 KAEESKTDADAD
+213 
-225 KEQETTE
+225 
-232 KAAETTTATESEE
+232 
-245 KISEVSESTE
+245 
-255 STEKSEETNEPVKVV
+255 
-270 GDEGKEVVVNDTSS
+270 
-284 KNSKESDKTEET
+284 
-296 TEAETTADES
+296 
-306 SEKLTTKEV
+306 
-315 AQDAVDVEK
+315 
-324 KIEEQ
+324 
-329 TENKDHVD
+329 
-337 RKMVVKYTL
+337 MVVKYTL

-351 TEEDITLDKLMK
+351 TEENITLDKLMK

-559 ITIKPKAVAAYAAR
+559 ITIKPKAVAAYAA
-573 TSTSTSKADLK
+573 STSTSKADLK

-697 GVDKNF
+697 GVDKDF

-708 GTSSKT
+708 GKSSNT
-714 GRETDIDWTQLSENS
+714 GREADVDWTQLADNSRSE
-729 KADVYALNCCHIG
+729 VYALNCCHIG

-765 RQSKTRSQIRISVM
+765 RQSKTRSPIRISVM
-779 FVSEKD
+779 FVSEKE
-785 NYVIFGMVT
+785 NYAIFGMVT

-830 GNNLYSLKGA
+830 GNNLYFLKGA

-866 AKGSLGGLENGTYYV
+866 ATGSLSGLENGTYYV

-916 TCDLQLKITKKLR
+916 TCDLYLEITKKLR
-929 KNEQNKVNATTLKDT
+929 KNEQNKVNATTLRNT
-944 EFTLAFYPGGYYNA
+944 EFTLSFYPDGYYNA
-958 NEIKSKTA
+958 NEIKSKQAT
-966 SKKWIIKDKQDGV
+966 KTWTIKNGSTNPV
-979 NVQDNGDGTVTFT
+979 VRVIDNHDGTVTFT
-992 AYVESVPLGTLGLKE
+992 CSINKIPLGTLGLKE

-1016 VHYEVIN
+1016 VHYDVIN

-1042 KGQQVQDVYGTSTY
+1042 KGQKVQDVYGTSTY

-1107 ATDNTLW
+1107 ATDDTLW
-1114 FHKSISGDSEGKTA
+1114 FHKSTSGDSEGKTA

-1138 KLTEQRCANNTGY
+1138 KLTEKRCANNTGY

-1190 YAKQQDALSITDTVS
+1190 YAKQQDALSITDAVS
-1205 YDGLALGKTYVIK
+1205 YDGLALGKTYIMK

-1265 RKGTVDVKLAS
+1265 RKGTVDVKLSS
-1276 FPTKDFNSEELVV
+1276 FPTKDFNGEELVV

-1351 EGYKKVTTVIDTV
+1351 EGYKKITTVIDTV

-1388 KVKDRDGNEIVS
+1388 KVKDKDGKEIVS
-1400 ETTFTPKEKDGTVDV
+1400 ETTFTPKEKNGTVDV

-1457 PGAKTTAKDSET
+1457 PGAKTTAKDNET

-1532 GQEDTEEV
+1532 GQDDTEEV
-1540 GKESA
+1540 GKESV

-1612 HTVKVGEAVVIRDT
+1612 HTVRVGESVVIRDT
-1626 VAYKNLVPGTEYKV
+1626 VSYKNLVPGTEYKV

-1646 KATGEP
+1646 KETGKP
-1652 FLDADG
+1652 FLDAKG
-1658 KQITGETTFS
+1658 NQITGETTFS
-1668 PEKAD
+1668 PEQAD

-1822 QGDVTLCSHADIEDE
+1822 QGDATLCSHADIEDE

-1892 TGKAIKVNGKEVTAT
+1892 TGKTVKVNGKEVTAT

-1912 GGDAVSKEKDT
+1912 GGDTVSNEKDT
-1923 VVGDVNKDA
+1923 VVGDVDKDA
-1932 AEDAL
+1932 AEDAIQ
-1937 EKTERVSG
+1937 KTERVSG

-1953 DAAALGGKTV
+1953 DASGLGGKTL

-1983 DKAQSVN
+1983 DKAQSVD
-1990 IIKVKKPAKSKK
+1990 IIKVKKPVKGS
-2002 TSQKRGTYSR
+2002 KRGSYSR

-2047 KEEK
+2047 KEEE

>member
-167 DKSEEA
+167 DKSEAA

-213 KAEESKTDADAD
+213 KAEESKTDADAG
-225 KEQETTE
+225 KEQEATE

-245 KISEVSESTE
+245 KASEVSESTE
-255 STEKSEETNEPVKVV
+255 STEKSEEANEPVKVV

-351 TEEDITLDKLMK
+351 TEENITLDKLMK

-559 ITIKPKAVAAYAAR
+559 ITIKPKAVAAYAA
-573 TSTSTSKADLK
+573 STSTSKADLK

-697 GVDKNF
+697 GVDKDF

-714 GRETDIDWTQLSENS
+714 GREPDIDWTQLSENS

-765 RQSKTRSQIRISVM
+765 RQSKTRSPIRISVM
-779 FVSEKD
+779 FVSEKE

-794 PQMNSQAGFGMYKVK
+794 PQMNSQAGFGMYKVR

-814 GKISINKSSAD
+814 GKISIQKSSAD
-825 PSVTN
+825 ASATN
-830 GNNLYSLKGA
+830 GNTLYSLKGA

-916 TCDLQLKITKKLR
+916 TCDLQLQITKKLR
-929 KNEQNKVNATTLKDT
+929 KNEQNKVNATSLQNT
-944 EFTLAFYPGGYYNA
+944 EFTLSFYPGGYYNA
-958 NEIKSKTA
+958 NELKSKQAT
-966 SKKWIIKDKQDGV
+966 KTWIIKKGATGV
-979 NVQDNGDGTVTFT
+979 DIRNNSDNTVTFR
-992 AYVESVPLGTLGLKE
+992 AVIQNVPLGTLGLKE
-1007 TKSGAGFSA
+1007 TKSGTGFSA

-1167 TFELTDPPVT
+1167 AFELTDPPVT

-1276 FPTKDFNSEELVV
+1276 FPTKDFNGEELVV

-1457 PGAKTTAKDSET
+1457 PGAKTTAKDNET

-1532 GQEDTEEV
+1532 GQNDTEEV

-1560 DASALEGKTVVAY
+1560 DASALEGKTVVVY

-1652 FLDADG
+1652 FLDAKG
-1658 KQITGETTFS
+1658 NQITGETTFS
-1668 PEKAD
+1668 PEQAD

-1953 DAAALGGKTV
+1953 DASGLGGKTL

-1990 IIKVKKPAKSKK
+1990 IIKVKKPVKSKK

>member
-167 DKSEEA
+167 DKSEAA

-213 KAEESKTDADAD
+213 KAEESKTDADAG
-225 KEQETTE
+225 KEQEATE

-245 KISEVSESTE
+245 KASEVSESTE
-255 STEKSEETNEPVKVV
+255 STKKSEEANEPVKVV

-351 TEEDITLDKLMK
+351 TEKNITLDKLMK

-559 ITIKPKAVAAYAAR
+559 ITIKPKAVAAYAA
-573 TSTSTSKADLK
+573 STSTSKADLK

-697 GVDKNF
+697 GVDKDF

-714 GRETDIDWTQLSENS
+714 GREPDIDWTQLSENS

-749 IGTVSYDTKK
+749 IGIVSYDTKK

-765 RQSKTRSQIRISVM
+765 RQSKTRSPIRISVM
-779 FVSEKD
+779 FVSEKE

-794 PQMNSQAGFGMYKVK
+794 PQMNSQAGFGMYKVR

-814 GKISINKSSAD
+814 GKISIQKSSAD
-825 PSVTN
+825 ASATN
-830 GNNLYSLKGA
+830 GNTLYSLKGA

-866 AKGSLGGLENGTYYV
+866 ATGSLSGLEKGTYYV

-916 TCDLQLKITKKLR
+916 TCDLQLQITKKLR
-929 KNEQNKVNATTLKDT
+929 KNEQNKVNATSLQNT
-944 EFTLAFYPGGYYNA
+944 EFTLSFYPGGYYNT
-958 NEIKSKTA
+958 NELKSKQAT
-966 SKKWIIKDKQDGV
+966 KTWIIKKGATGV
-979 NVQDNGDGTVTFT
+979 DIRNNSDNTVTFR
-992 AYVESVPLGTLGLKE
+992 AVIQNVPLGTLGLKE
-1007 TKSGAGFSA
+1007 TKSGTGFSA

-1042 KGQQVQDVYGTSTY
+1042 KGQKVQDVYGSSTY
-1056 TVGDSLPR
+1056 IVGDSLPR
-1064 ADFEFTK
+1064 ADFEFVK

-1080 NIPFTIENLDTKES
+1080 NIPFMIENLDTKES
-1094 YTVTVGKDGKYSS
+1094 YTVTVGKDGKYAS

-1114 FHKSISGDSEGKTA
+1114 FHKSTFGDSEGKTA

-1138 KLTEQRCANNTGY
+1138 KLTEKRCANNTGY

-1167 TFELTDPPVT
+1167 TFELTDPTVM
-1177 IGTKAIDSATGSN
+1177 IGTKAMDSATGSN

-1251 KSSIANDNALLKDT
+1251 KSSIANDDALWKDT

-1276 FPTKDFNSEELVV
+1276 FPTKDFNGEELVV
-1289 FEKVYLVGDDGK
+1289 FEKVYLVGEDGK

-1351 EGYKKVTTVIDTV
+1351 EGYKKITTVIDTV

-1388 KVKDRDGNEIVS
+1388 KVKDKDGKEIVS
-1400 ETTFTPKEKDGTVDV
+1400 ETTFTPKEKNGTVDV

-1457 PGAKTTAKDSET
+1457 PGAKTTAKDNET

-1532 GQEDTEEV
+1532 GQDDTEEV
-1540 GKESA
+1540 GKESV

-1581 EVATHAD
+1581 EVATHAA

-1646 KATGEP
+1646 KETGKP
-1652 FLDADG
+1652 FLDAKG
-1658 KQITGETTFS
+1658 NQITGETTFS
-1668 PEKAD
+1668 PEQAD

-1892 TGKAIKVNGKEVTAT
+1892 TGKAVKVNGKEVTAT

-1912 GGDAVSKEKDT
+1912 GGDAVSNEKDT
-1923 VVGDVNKDA
+1923 VVGDVDKDA
-1932 AEDAL
+1932 AEDAIQ
-1937 EKTERVSG
+1937 KTERVSG

-1953 DAAALGGKTV
+1953 DASGLGGKTL

-1983 DKAQSVN
+1983 DKAQSVD
-1990 IIKVKKPAKSKK
+1990 IIKVKKPVKGS
-2002 TSQKRGTYSR
+2002 KRGSYSR

-2047 KEEK
+2047 KEEE

>member
-31 AKTETTYSLTLDK
+31 AKTETTFSLTLDK
-44 TENGSVA
+44 TENGSIS
-51 IFDAEKEAKKDESKE
+51 IFDAEKKDVQKEEKKE
-66 QQNTEATTKE
+66 QQESEATTKE

-84 AGDTVSIKVKP
+84 AGDTVAIQVKP

-138 MVTSS
+138 LVTSS

-167 DKSEEA
+167 DKSEAA

-186 STEATTEP
+186 STEATTES

-213 KAEESKTDADAD
+213 KAEESKTDADAG
-225 KEQETTE
+225 KEQEATE

-245 KISEVSESTE
+245 KASEVSESTE
-255 STEKSEETNEPVKVV
+255 STEKSEEANEPVKVV

-351 TEEDITLDKLMK
+351 TEENITLDKLMK

-394 YPDITSQKKN
+394 YPDIASQKKN

-417 DGEIIKDATWDAEKG
+417 DGEVIKDAAWDADKG
-432 CIKVPVSCFSDEKV
+432 CIKVPISCFSDKKV
-446 KEMGNAPVQAQL
+446 EEMGNAPVQAQL

-464 SISDKSGVSV
+464 NISDKSGVSV

-483 KVKAADQ
+483 KVKSADQ

-497 DVQFDIPVATKDTAE
+497 DVQFDIPVATKDTAK
-512 NINASYFSIK
+512 NINLANFSIK
-522 VNGNEEPIELTDNS
+522 VNGNEEPIELTDNTA
-536 VAYDEDNGVLTL
+536 AYDEKNGVLTL
-548 ASNAMTTTSVD
+548 AYNAMTTQSVD
-559 ITIKPKAVAAYAAR
+559 VTINPEEMDYAELDNYN
-573 TSTSTSKADLK
+573 STSKSDLK

-591 KENLTKENEG
+591 KENLTKAAEG
-601 TYSTYKSTLYWADE
+601 TYSTFKSSLYWADE
-615 PYLYKHQNDPTSVVD
+615 PYLYNYKTNPNAVVN
-630 KKSWLR
+630 KNSWLR

-642 DDYMWG
+642 NDYMWG
-648 AAISEKSGHT
+648 AAISEKSGYT
-658 YNAIKKA
+658 YNAIKNA
-665 DNTYDFNHKT
+665 DNSYDFNNKT
-675 IKDERNGFDTHAD
+675 ITDEKAGITTHPD

-697 GVDKNF
+697 GIDKNF
-703 AKYKA
+703 AKVNKGA
-708 GTSSKT
+708 TSKT
-714 GRETDIDWTQLSENS
+714 GREPGVDWTQLSANS
-729 KADVYALNCCHIG
+729 KSAVYALNCCHVG
-742 NGTVMKP
+742 SGTVMKP
-749 IGTVSYDTKK
+749 IGDINYNTKK

-765 RQSKTRSQIRISVM
+765 RQSKTLAQIRISVM
-779 FVSEKD
+779 FVNVKD
-785 NYVIFGMVT
+785 NYAIIGMVT
-794 PQMNSQAGFGMYKVK
+794 PKMSTQAGFGMYKVR

-814 GKISINKSSAD
+814 GKISIQKSSAD
-825 PSVTN
+825 ASATN
-830 GNNLYSLKGA
+830 GNTLYSLKDA
-840 VYGIFKTKAD
+840 VYGVYKSNAD
-850 ATAKKNAV
+850 AEAKRNAV

-866 AKGSLGGLENGTYYV
+866 GNGSLNGLENGTYYV
-881 RETKAPSGYKEDAT
+881 RETQAPAGYEENAQ

-901 SSGAT
+901 SSGANTIIKT
-906 TVVNTKDNAE
+906 TDVPE
-916 TCDLQLKITKKLR
+916 TCNLQLQITKKLR
-929 KNEQNKVNATTLKDT
+929 KNEQNKVNATSLQNT
-944 EFTLAFYPGGYYNA
+944 EFTLNYYSGGYYNA
-958 NEIKSKTA
+958 NEIKSKNAT
-966 SKKWIIKDKQDGV
+966 KTWIIKKGASDV
-979 NVQDNGDGTVTFT
+979 AVRNNSDNTVTFT
-992 AYVESVPLGTLGLKE
+992 AKIFNIPLGTLGLKE

-1016 VHYEVIN
+1016 VHYDVVN
-1023 PAGKILAN
+1023 PEGKVLAN

-1056 TVGDSLPR
+1056 IVGDSLPR
-1064 ADFEFTK
+1064 ADFEFVK
-1071 KNDKGAALA
+1071 KNDKGTVLA

-1094 YTVTVGKDGKYSS
+1094 YTITVGKDGKYSS
-1107 ATDNTLW
+1107 ATDDSLW
-1114 FHKSISGDSEGKTA
+1114 FHKSAIGDSEGKTA

-1138 KLTEQRCANNTGY
+1138 KLTEQRTANNTGY
-1151 QLATSTFEV
+1151 QLASKTFDV
-1160 TTEDKKI
+1160 TAEDKKVS
-1167 TFELTDPPVT
+1167 FELTDPTVT

-1251 KSSIANDNALLKDT
+1251 KSSIANDDALWKDT
-1265 RKGTVDVKLAS
+1265 RKGTVDVKLSS
-1276 FPTKDFNSEELVV
+1276 FPTKDFNGEELVV
-1289 FEKVYLVGDDGK
+1289 FEKIYLVGDDGK

-1341 EVDEKTDQNS
+1341 EVDEKADQNS
-1351 EGYKKVTTVIDTV
+1351 EGYKKITTVIDTV

-1388 KVKDRDGNEIVS
+1388 KVKDKDGKEIVS

-1457 PGAKTTAKDSET
+1457 PGAKTTAKDNET
-1469 GNHTSPVKKSV
+1469 GNHTSSVKKSV

-1519 TESEVTAEREFVA
+1519 TESEVTAEREFIA
-1532 GQEDTEEV
+1532 GQDDTEEV
-1540 GKESA
+1540 GKESV

-1646 KATGEP
+1646 KETGKP
-1652 FLDADG
+1652 FLDAKG
-1658 KQITGETTFS
+1658 NQITGETTFS
-1668 PEKAD
+1668 PEQAD

-1772 KPFLDAKGKEIRSKS
+1772 KPFLDSKGKEIRSKS
-1787 ESFTPKESDGTV
+1787 ESFTPTETDGTV
-1799 EVTFTFPATGLGGKS
+1799 EVRFTFPATGLSGKS

-1822 QGDVTLCSHADIEDE
+1822 QGEITLCSHADIEDE
-1837 AQTVYIPKIG
+1837 AQSVYIPKIG
-1847 TKATDAKTGKHSVKA
+1847 TKATDAKSGKHSVKA

-1892 TGKAIKVNGKEVTAT
+1892 TGKAVKVNDKEVTAT

-1912 GGDAVSKEKDT
+1912 GGDTVSNEKDT
-1923 VVGDVNKDA
+1923 VVGDVDKDA
-1932 AEDAL
+1932 AEDAIQ
-1937 EKTERVSG
+1937 KTERISG

-1953 DAAALGGKTV
+1953 DASGLGGKTL

-1983 DKAQSVN
+1983 DKAQSVD
-1990 IIKVKKPAKSKK
+1990 IIKVKKPAKGS
-2002 TSQKRGTYSR
+2002 KRGSYSR

>member
-167 DKSEEA
+167 DKSEAA

-213 KAEESKTDADAD
+213 KAEESKTDTDAG
-225 KEQETTE
+225 KEQEATE

-245 KISEVSESTE
+245 KASEVSESTE
-255 STEKSEETNEPVKVV
+255 STEKSEEANEPVKVV

-351 TEEDITLDKLMK
+351 TEENITLDKLMK

-559 ITIKPKAVAAYAAR
+559 ITIKPKAVAAYAA
-573 TSTSTSKADLK
+573 STSTSKADLK

-697 GVDKNF
+697 GVDKDF
-703 AKYKA
+703 VKYKA
-708 GTSSKT
+708 GKSSNT
-714 GRETDIDWTQLSENS
+714 GREADVDWTQLADNSRSE
-729 KADVYALNCCHIG
+729 VYALNCCHIG

-765 RQSKTRSQIRISVM
+765 RQSKTRSPIRISVM
-779 FVSEKD
+779 FVSEKE
-785 NYVIFGMVT
+785 NYAIFGMVT

-866 AKGSLGGLENGTYYV
+866 ATGSLSGLENGTYYV

-916 TCDLQLKITKKLR
+916 TCDLRLKITKKLR

-944 EFTLAFYPGGYYNA
+944 EFTLSFYPGGYYNS
-958 NEIKSKTA
+958 NEIKNKTV

-979 NVQDNGDGTVTFT
+979 NVQDNGDGTVTYT
-992 AYVESVPLGTLGLKE
+992 AYIENIPLGTLGLKE

-1107 ATDNTLW
+1107 ATDDTLW
-1114 FHKSISGDSEGKTA
+1114 FHKSISRDSEGKTT

-1138 KLTEQRCANNTGY
+1138 KLTEKRCANNTGY
-1151 QLATSTFEV
+1151 QLATSSFEV

-1205 YDGLALGKTYVIK
+1205 YDGLALGKTYIMK

-1265 RKGTVDVKLAS
+1265 RKGTVDVKLSS
-1276 FPTKDFNSEELVV
+1276 FPTKDFNGEELVV

-1351 EGYKKVTTVIDTV
+1351 EGYKKITTVIDTV

-1388 KVKDRDGNEIVS
+1388 KVKDKDGKEIVS
-1400 ETTFTPKEKDGTVDV
+1400 ETTFTPKEKNGTVDV

-1457 PGAKTTAKDSET
+1457 PGAKTTAKDNET

-1532 GQEDTEEV
+1532 GQDDTEEV
-1540 GKESA
+1540 GKESV
-1545 SDERVDGEITLSFTF
+1545 SDERIDGEITLSFTF

-1612 HTVKVGEAVVIRDT
+1612 HTVRVGESVVIRDT
-1626 VAYKNLVPGTEYKV
+1626 VSYKNLVPGTEYKV

-1646 KATGEP
+1646 KETGKP
-1652 FLDADG
+1652 FLDAKG
-1658 KQITGETTFS
+1658 NQITGETTFS
-1668 PEKAD
+1668 PEQAD

-1772 KPFLDAKGKEIRSKS
+1772 KPFLDSKGKEIRSKS
-1787 ESFTPKESDGTV
+1787 ESFTPTETDGTV
-1799 EVTFTFPATGLGGKS
+1799 EVRFTFPATGLSGKS

-1837 AQTVYIPKIG
+1837 AQSVYIPKIG
-1847 TKATDAKTGKHSVKA
+1847 TKATDAKSGKHSVKA

-1892 TGKAIKVNGKEVTAT
+1892 TGKAVKVNGKEVTAT

-1912 GGDAVSKEKDT
+1912 GGDTVSNEKDT
-1923 VVGDVNKDA
+1923 VVGDVDKDA
-1932 AEDAL
+1932 AEDAIQ
-1937 EKTERVSG
+1937 KTERVSG

-1953 DAAALGGKTV
+1953 DASGLGGKTL

-1983 DKAQSVN
+1983 DKAQSVD
-1990 IIKVKKPAKSKK
+1990 IIKVKKPVKGS
-2002 TSQKRGTYSR
+2002 KRGSYSR

-2022 KMYIFAGAAVIL
+2022 KMYIFAGVAVIL

-2047 KEEK
+2047 KEEE

>member
-138 MVTSS
+138 LVTSS

-167 DKSEEA
+167 DKSEAA

-213 KAEESKTDADAD
+213 KAEESKTDADAG
-225 KEQETTE
+225 KEQEATE

-245 KISEVSESTE
+245 KASEVSESTE
-255 STEKSEETNEPVKVV
+255 STEKSEEANEPVKVV

-351 TEEDITLDKLMK
+351 TEENITLDKLMK

-559 ITIKPKAVAAYAAR
+559 ITIKPKAVAAYAA
-573 TSTSTSKADLK
+573 STSTSKADLK

-697 GVDKNF
+697 GVDKDF

-714 GRETDIDWTQLSENS
+714 GREPDIDWTQLADNSRSE
-729 KADVYALNCCHIG
+729 VYALNCCHIG

-765 RQSKTRSQIRISVM
+765 RQSKTRSPIRISVM
-779 FVSEKD
+779 FVSEKE
-785 NYVIFGMVT
+785 NYAIFGMVT

-866 AKGSLGGLENGTYYV
+866 ATGSLSGLENGTYYV

-916 TCDLQLKITKKLR
+916 TCNLQLQITKKLR
-929 KNEQNKVNATTLKDT
+929 KNEQNRVNARTLRNT
-944 EFTLAFYPGGYYNA
+944 EFTLSFYPGGYYNQ
-958 NEIKSKTA
+958 NEIKSKKAT
-966 SKKWIIKDKQDGV
+966 KNWVIKEGAPEV
-979 NVQDNGDGTVTFT
+979 RVIENADNTVTFRAT
-992 AYVESVPLGTLGLKE
+992 ISNIPLGTMGLKE

-1016 VHYEVIN
+1016 VHYDVVN

-1042 KGQQVQDVYGTSTY
+1042 KGQKVQDVYGSSTY
-1056 TVGDSLPR
+1056 IVGDSLPR
-1064 ADFEFTK
+1064 ADFEFVK

-1080 NIPFTIENLDTKES
+1080 NIPFIIENLDTKES
-1094 YTVTVGKDGKYSS
+1094 YTVTVGKDGKYAS

-1114 FHKSISGDSEGKTA
+1114 FHKSTFGDSEGKTA

-1138 KLTEQRCANNTGY
+1138 KLTEKRCANNTGY

-1251 KSSIANDNALLKDT
+1251 KSSIANGNALLKDT
-1265 RKGTVDVKLAS
+1265 RKGTVDVKLSS
-1276 FPTKDFNSEELVV
+1276 FPTKDFNGEELVV

-1351 EGYKKVTTVIDTV
+1351 EGYKKITTVIDTV

-1388 KVKDRDGNEIVS
+1388 KVKDKDGKEIVS

-1457 PGAKTTAKDSET
+1457 PGAKTTAKDNET

-1519 TESEVTAEREFVA
+1519 TESEVTAEREFIA
-1532 GQEDTEEV
+1532 GQDDTEEV
-1540 GKESA
+1540 GKESV
-1545 SDERVDGEITLSFTF
+1545 SDERIDGEITLSFTF
-1560 DASALEGKTVVAY
+1560 DASALEGKTVVVY

-1612 HTVKVGEAVVIRDT
+1612 HTVRVGESVVIRDT
-1626 VAYKNLVPGTEYKV
+1626 VSYKNLVPGTEYKV

-1646 KATGEP
+1646 KETGKP
-1652 FLDADG
+1652 FLDAKG
-1658 KQITGETTFS
+1658 NQITGETTFS
-1668 PEKAD
+1668 PEQAD

-1772 KPFLDAKGKEIRSKS
+1772 KPFLDSKGKEIRSKS
-1787 ESFTPKESDGTV
+1787 ESFTPTETDGTV
-1799 EVTFTFPATGLGGKS
+1799 EVRFTFPATGLSGKS

-1837 AQTVYIPKIG
+1837 AQSVYIPKIG
-1847 TKATDAKTGKHSVKA
+1847 TKATDAKSGKHSVKA

-1892 TGKAIKVNGKEVTAT
+1892 TGKAVKVNGKEVTAT

-1912 GGDAVSKEKDT
+1912 GGDTVSNEKDT
-1923 VVGDVNKDA
+1923 VVGDVDKDA
-1932 AEDAL
+1932 AEDAIQ
-1937 EKTERVSG
+1937 KTERVSG

-1953 DAAALGGKTV
+1953 DASCLGGKTL

-1983 DKAQSVN
+1983 DKAQSVD
-1990 IIKVKKPAKSKK
+1990 IIKVKKPAKGS
-2002 TSQKRGTYSR
+2002 KRGSYSR

-2022 KMYIFAGAAVIL
+2022 KMYIFAAAAVIL

-2047 KEEK
+2047 KEEE

>member
-31 AKTETTYSLTLDK
+31 AKTETTFSLTLDK
-44 TENGSVA
+44 TENGSIS
-51 IFDAEKEAKKDESKE
+51 IFDAEKKDVQKEEKKE
-66 QQNTEATTKE
+66 QQESEATTKE

-84 AGDTVSIKVKP
+84 AGDTVAIQVKP

-138 MVTSS
+138 TVTSS

-167 DKSEEA
+167 EKSDEA
-173 STFAKSETTETGI
+173 NTTETTTETTEKE
-186 STEATTEP
+186 SATEATTE
-194 AKSSENTEAA
+194 AA
-204 TEASTATDA
+204 TQSEKSTETTAAEEASTA
-213 KAEESKTDADAD
+213 EKTEADST
-225 KEQETTE
+225 EQEETEKSSETTTATEPTE
-232 KAAETTTATESEE
+232 KAAETTEE
-245 KISEVSESTE
+245 
-255 STEKSEETNEPVKVV
+255 VKVV
-270 GDEGKEVVVNDTSS
+270 ADDNKEVVVNDTSS
-284 KNSKESDKTEET
+284 KSEEESSET
-296 TEAETTADES
+296 TEATEAEKSTEET
-306 SEKLTTKEV
+306 SEKLTTQEV

-324 KIEEQ
+324 KITEQ

-337 RKMVVKYTL
+337 RKMIVKYTL
-346 ADSSK
+346 ADASK
-351 TEEDITLDKLMK
+351 VDADITLDKLMK

-394 YPDITSQKKN
+394 YPDIASQKKN

-417 DGEIIKDATWDAEKG
+417 DGEIIKDATWDADKG

-446 KEMGNAPVQAQL
+446 EEMGTAPVQAQL

-464 SISDKSGVSV
+464 NVSDKSGVSV

-497 DVQFDIPVATKDTAE
+497 DVQFDIPVATNDTAK
-512 NINASYFSIK
+512 NINLANFSIK
-522 VNGNEEPIELTDNS
+522 VNGNEDPIELTNNT
-536 VAYDEDNGVLTL
+536 ATYDEKNGVLTL
-548 ASNAMTTTSVD
+548 AYNAMTTQSVD
-559 ITIKPKAVAAYAAR
+559 VTINKEEMDYAELDNY
-573 TSTSTSKADLK
+573 SSTSKTDLK

-591 KENLTKENEG
+591 KETLRNENEG
-601 TYSTYKSTLYWADE
+601 TYSTFKSTLYWADE
-615 PYLYKHQNDPTSVVD
+615 PYLYKHVNDPTSVVD
-630 KKSWLR
+630 KNSWLR
-636 KNLGLM
+636 KNIGLM
-642 DDYMWG
+642 NDYMWG
-648 AAISEKSGHT
+648 AAISEKSGYT

-665 DNTYDFNHKT
+665 DNTYKFNAKT
-675 IKDERNGFDTHAD
+675 IKDEREGFEDHAD

-708 GTSSKT
+708 GKSSNT
-714 GRETDIDWTQLSENS
+714 GREADVDWTQLADNS
-729 KADVYALNCCHIG
+729 RSDVYALNCCHVEDSSVIS
-742 NGTVMKP
+742 P
-749 IGTVSYDTKK
+749 IGKVSYDTKK

-765 RQSKTRSQIRISVM
+765 RQSKSRSQIRISIM
-779 FVSEKD
+779 FVSET
-785 NYVIFGMVT
+785 NHYAIIGMVT

-809 FSEAS
+809 FSDQP
-814 GKISINKSSAD
+814 GKISINKKSSNT
-825 PSVTN
+825 SVTN
-830 GNNLYSLKGA
+830 GNSLYSLKGA
-840 VYGIFKTKAD
+840 VYGVYKSSAD
-850 ATAKKNAV
+850 ANANKNAV
-858 GSITLDAN
+858 GKITLDAN
-866 AKGSLGGLENGTYYV
+866 AKGSLGGLVKGTYYV
-881 RETKAPSGYKEDAT
+881 REITAPAGYKLNT
-895 VYTAKT
+895 KVYTAKT
-901 SSGAT
+901 SEGAV
-906 TVVNTKDNAE
+906 TVINTEEPPE
-916 TCDLQLKITKKLR
+916 TCDLQLQITKKLR
-929 KNEQNKVNATTLKDT
+929 KNEQNKVNATSLQNT
-944 EFTLAFYPGGYYNA
+944 EFTLSYYPGGYYNA
-958 NEIKSKTA
+958 NEIKSKNAT
-966 SKKWIIKDKQDGV
+966 KTWIIKKGASGV
-979 NVQDNGDGTVTFT
+979 AVRNNSDNTVTFT
-992 AYVESVPLGTLGLKE
+992 ATISNIPLGTMGLKE

-1016 VHYEVIN
+1016 VHYDVIN
-1023 PAGKILAN
+1023 PAGKTLAN
-1031 DANPTVIMYAK
+1031 EKNPTVIMYAK
-1042 KGQQVQDVYGTSTY
+1042 KGQKVQDVYGTSTY
-1056 TVGDSLPR
+1056 IVGDSLPR
-1064 ADFEFTK
+1064 ADFEFVK

-1094 YTVTVGKDGKYSS
+1094 YTITVGKDGKYSS
-1107 ATDNTLW
+1107 ATDDSLW
-1114 FHKSISGDSEGKTA
+1114 FHKSAAGDSEGKTA

-1138 KLTEQRCANNTGY
+1138 KLTEQRTASNTGY
-1151 QLATSTFEV
+1151 QLASTTFDV
-1160 TTEDKKI
+1160 TTEDKKVS
-1167 TFELTDPPVT
+1167 FELTDPTVT
-1177 IGTKAIDSATGSN
+1177 IGTKAMDSATGSN

-1205 YDGLALGKTYVIK
+1205 YDGLALGKTYVMK

-1251 KSSIANDNALLKDT
+1251 KSSIANDSALWKDT
-1265 RKGTVDVKLAS
+1265 RKGTVDVKLSS
-1276 FPTKDFNSEELVV
+1276 FPTKDFNGEELVV
-1289 FEKVYLVGDDGK
+1289 FEKVYLVGGDEK

-1388 KVKDRDGNEIVS
+1388 KVKDKEGNEIVS

-1469 GNHTSPVKKSV
+1469 GNHSSSVKKSV

-1494 KKYSVKGVLMDK
+1494 KKYSVKGTLMDK
-1506 ETGKPFVVKNEDG
+1506 ETGKPFVIKNEDG

-1540 GKESA
+1540 GAESA

-1603 TATDFDGKG
+1603 TATDFDTKG
-1612 HTVKVGEAVVIRDT
+1612 HTVKVGESVVIRDT

-1646 KATGEP
+1646 KETGEP
-1652 FLDADG
+1652 FLDAKG
-1658 KQITGETTFS
+1658 NQITGETTFS

-1683 TSLLAGKKFV
+1683 TSLLAGKQFV

-1716 TVYVPSIKTKAAD
+1716 TVYVPLIKTKAAD

-1799 EVTFTFPATGLGGKS
+1799 EVTFTFPATGLSGKS

-1822 QGDVTLCSHADIEDE
+1822 QGDITLCSHADIEDE
-1837 AQTVYIPKIG
+1837 AQSVYIPKIG
-1847 TKATDAKTGKHSVKA
+1847 TKATDAKSGKHSVKA

-1892 TGKAIKVNGKEVTAT
+1892 TGKAVKVNGKEVTAT

-1912 GGDAVSKEKDT
+1912 GGDAVSNEKDT

-1932 AEDAL
+1932 AEDAIQ
-1937 EKTERVSG
+1937 KTERVSG

-1953 DAAALGGKTV
+1953 DASGLGGKTL

-1983 DKAQSVN
+1983 DKAQSVD
-1990 IIKVKKPAKSKK
+1990 IIKVKKPVKK
-2002 TSQKRGTYSR
+2002 GKKETTKRGSYSR

>member
-138 MVTSS
+138 LVTSS

-167 DKSEEA
+167 DKSEAA

-213 KAEESKTDADAD
+213 KAEESKTDADAG
-225 KEQETTE
+225 KEQEATE
-232 KAAETTTATESEE
+232 KAAETATATESEE
-245 KISEVSESTE
+245 KASEVSESTE
-255 STEKSEETNEPVKVV
+255 STEKSEEANEPVKVV

-296 TEAETTADES
+296 TEAETTSDES

-324 KIEEQ
+324 KIEKQ

-351 TEEDITLDKLMK
+351 TEENITLDKLMK

-559 ITIKPKAVAAYAAR
+559 ITIKPKAVAAYAA
-573 TSTSTSKADLK
+573 STSTSKADLK

-697 GVDKNF
+697 GVDKDF

-714 GRETDIDWTQLSENS
+714 GREPDIDWTQLADNSRSE
-729 KADVYALNCCHIG
+729 VYALNCCHIG

-765 RQSKTRSQIRISVM
+765 RQSKTRSPIRISVM
-779 FVSEKD
+779 FVSEKE

-794 PQMNSQAGFGMYKVK
+794 PQMNSQAGFGMYKVR

-814 GKISINKSSAD
+814 GKISIQKSSAD
-825 PSVTN
+825 ASATN
-830 GNNLYSLKGA
+830 GNTLYSLKDA
-840 VYGIFKTKAD
+840 VYGVYKSNAD
-850 ATAKKNAV
+850 AAAKRNAV

-866 AKGSLGGLENGTYYV
+866 GNGSLNGLENGTYYV
-881 RETKAPSGYKEDAT
+881 RETQAPAGYEENAQ

-901 SSGAT
+901 SSGANTIIKT
-906 TVVNTKDNAE
+906 TDVPE
-916 TCDLQLKITKKLR
+916 TCDLYLEITKKLR
-929 KNEQNKVNATTLKDT
+929 DNEKNEVNATSLQDT
-944 EFTLAFYPGGYYNA
+944 EFTLTFYPGGYYNS

-966 SKKWIIKDKQDGV
+966 SKKWIIKKKSTDAAV
-979 NVQDNGDGTVTFT
+979 NVIDNHDGTVTFSCSIT
-992 AYVESVPLGTLGLKE
+992 KIPLGTLGLKE
-1007 TKSGAGFSA
+1007 TKSGEGFSQ
-1016 VHYEVIN
+1016 VHYTAVN
-1023 PAGKILAN
+1023 PAGKVLAN
-1031 DANPTVIMYAK
+1031 DANPNVIMYAK
-1042 KGQQVQDVYGTSTY
+1042 KGQKVQDIYGTSTY
-1056 TVGDSLPR
+1056 IVGDSSIR
-1064 ADFEFTK
+1064 GDFSFTK
-1071 KNDKGAALA
+1071 SGADKKQLS
-1080 NIPFTIENLDTKES
+1080 NIQFVLENTDTKES
-1094 YTVTVGKDGKYSS
+1094 YTITTDSAGHYDSS
-1107 ATDNTLW
+1107 TDANLW
-1114 FHKSISGDSEGKTA
+1114 FHSTSDRDSSSKRD

-1133 PVGHY
+1133 TKGHY
-1138 KLTEQRCANNTGY
+1138 KLTEKRTANNTGY
-1151 QLATSTFEV
+1151 QLV
-1160 TTEDKKI
+1160 TTDFDISSDDEKVVLEDVK
-1167 TFELTDPPVT
+1167 LADPTVT

-1251 KSSIANDNALLKDT
+1251 KSSIANDDALWKDT
-1265 RKGTVDVKLAS
+1265 RKGTVDVKLSS
-1276 FPTKDFNSEELVV
+1276 FPTKDFNGEELVV

-1351 EGYKKVTTVIDTV
+1351 EGYKKITTVIDTV

-1388 KVKDRDGNEIVS
+1388 KVKDKDGKEIVS

-1457 PGAKTTAKDSET
+1457 PGAKTTAKDNET

-1532 GQEDTEEV
+1532 GQDDTEEV
-1540 GKESA
+1540 GKESV

-1646 KATGEP
+1646 KETGKP
-1652 FLDADG
+1652 FLDAKG
-1658 KQITGETTFS
+1658 NQITGETTFS
-1668 PEKAD
+1668 PEQAD

-1892 TGKAIKVNGKEVTAT
+1892 TGKAVKVNGKEVTAT

-1912 GGDAVSKEKDT
+1912 GGDTVSNEKDT
-1923 VVGDVNKDA
+1923 VVGDVDKDA
-1932 AEDAL
+1932 AEDAIQ
-1937 EKTERVSG
+1937 KTERVSG

-1953 DAAALGGKTV
+1953 DASGLGGKTL

-1983 DKAQSVN
+1983 DKAQSVD
-1990 IIKVKKPAKSKK
+1990 IIKVKKPVKGS
-2002 TSQKRGTYSR
+2002 KRGSYSR

-2047 KEEK
+2047 KEEE

>member
-31 AKTETTYSLTLDK
+31 AKTETTFSLTLDK
-44 TENGSVA
+44 TENGSIS
-51 IFDAEKEAKKDESKE
+51 IFDAEKKDVQKEEKKE
-66 QQNTEATTKE
+66 QQESEATTKE

-84 AGDTVSIKVKP
+84 AGDTVAIQVKP

-167 DKSEEA
+167 DKSEAA

-213 KAEESKTDADAD
+213 KAEESKTDADAG
-225 KEQETTE
+225 KEQEATE
-232 KAAETTTATESEE
+232 KATETTTATESEE
-245 KISEVSESTE
+245 KASEVSESTE
-255 STEKSEETNEPVKVV
+255 STEKSEEANEPVKVV

-351 TEEDITLDKLMK
+351 TEENITLDKLMK

-394 YPDITSQKKN
+394 YPDIASQKKN

-483 KVKAADQ
+483 KVKSADQ

-497 DVQFDIPVATKDTAE
+497 DVQFDIPVATKDTAK
-512 NINASYFSIK
+512 NINLANFSIK
-522 VNGNEEPIELTDNS
+522 VNGNEEPIELTDNTA
-536 VAYDEDNGVLTL
+536 AYDEKNGVLTL
-548 ASNAMTTTSVD
+548 AYNAMTTQSVD
-559 ITIKPKAVAAYAAR
+559 VTINPEEMDYAELDNYN
-573 TSTSTSKADLK
+573 STSKSDLK

-591 KENLTKENEG
+591 KENLTKAAEG
-601 TYSTYKSTLYWADE
+601 TYSTFKSSLYWADE
-615 PYLYKHQNDPTSVVD
+615 PYLYNYKTNPNAVVN
-630 KKSWLR
+630 KNSWLR

-642 DDYMWG
+642 NDYMWG
-648 AAISEKSGHT
+648 AAISEKSGYT
-658 YNAIKKA
+658 YNAIKNA
-665 DNTYDFNHKT
+665 DNSYDFNNKT
-675 IKDERNGFDTHAD
+675 ITDEKAGITTHPD

-697 GVDKNF
+697 GIDKNF
-703 AKYKA
+703 AKVNKGA
-708 GTSSKT
+708 TSKT
-714 GRETDIDWTQLSENS
+714 GREPGVDWTQLSANS
-729 KADVYALNCCHIG
+729 KSAVYALNCCHVG
-742 NGTVMKP
+742 SGTVMKP
-749 IGTVSYDTKK
+749 IGDINYNTKK

-765 RQSKTRSQIRISVM
+765 RQSKTLAQIRISVM
-779 FVSEKD
+779 FVNVKD
-785 NYVIFGMVT
+785 NYAIIGMVT
-794 PQMNSQAGFGMYKVK
+794 PKMSTQAGFGMYKVR

-814 GKISINKSSAD
+814 GKISIQKSSAD
-825 PSVTN
+825 ASATN
-830 GNNLYSLKGA
+830 GNTLYSLKDA
-840 VYGIFKTKAD
+840 VYGVYKSNAD
-850 ATAKKNAV
+850 AEAKRNAV

-866 AKGSLGGLENGTYYV
+866 GNGSLNGLENGTYYV
-881 RETKAPSGYKEDAT
+881 RETQAPAGYEENAQ

-901 SSGAT
+901 SSGANTIIKT
-906 TVVNTKDNAE
+906 TDVPE
-916 TCDLQLKITKKLR
+916 TCNLQLQITKKLR
-929 KNEQNKVNATTLKDT
+929 KNEQNKVNATSLQNT
-944 EFTLAFYPGGYYNA
+944 EFTLNYYSGGYYNA
-958 NEIKSKTA
+958 NEIKSKNAT
-966 SKKWIIKDKQDGV
+966 KTWIIKKGASDV
-979 NVQDNGDGTVTFT
+979 AVRNNSDNTVTFT
-992 AYVESVPLGTLGLKE
+992 AKIFNIPLGTLGLKE

-1016 VHYEVIN
+1016 VHYDVVN
-1023 PAGKILAN
+1023 PEGKVLAN

-1056 TVGDSLPR
+1056 IVGDSLPR
-1064 ADFEFTK
+1064 ADFEFVK

-1094 YTVTVGKDGKYSS
+1094 YTITVGKDGKYSS
-1107 ATDNTLW
+1107 ATDDSLW
-1114 FHKSISGDSEGKTA
+1114 FHKSAIGDSEGKTA

-1138 KLTEQRCANNTGY
+1138 KLTEQRTVNNTGY
-1151 QLATSTFEV
+1151 QLASKTFDV
-1160 TTEDKKI
+1160 TAEDKKVS
-1167 TFELTDPPVT
+1167 FELTDPTVT

-1251 KSSIANDNALLKDT
+1251 KSSIANDDALWKDT
-1265 RKGTVDVKLAS
+1265 RKGTVDVKLSS
-1276 FPTKDFNSEELVV
+1276 FPKKDFNGEELVV

-1341 EVDEKTDQNS
+1341 EVDEKADQNS

-1388 KVKDRDGNEIVS
+1388 KVKDKDGNEIVS
-1400 ETTFTPKEKDGTVDV
+1400 ETTFTPKGKDGTVDV
-1415 TFVFDVTGLENTTTV
+1415 TFVFDVTGIENTTTV

-1519 TESEVTAEREFVA
+1519 TESEVTAEREFIA

-1540 GKESA
+1540 GTEFT

-1612 HTVKVGEAVVIRDT
+1612 HTVRVGESVVIRDT
-1626 VAYKNLVPGTEYKV
+1626 VSYKNLVPGTEYKV

-1646 KATGEP
+1646 KETGKP
-1652 FLDADG
+1652 FLDAKG
-1658 KQITGETTFS
+1658 NQITGETTFS
-1668 PEKAD
+1668 PEQAD

-1772 KPFLDAKGKEIRSKS
+1772 KPFLDSKGKEIRSKS
-1787 ESFTPKESDGTV
+1787 ESFTPTETDGTV
-1799 EVTFTFPATGLGGKS
+1799 EVRFTFPATGLSGKS

-1822 QGDVTLCSHADIEDE
+1822 QGEITLCSHADIEDE
-1837 AQTVYIPKIG
+1837 AQSVYIPKIG
-1847 TKATDAKTGKHSVKA
+1847 TKATDAKSGKHSVKA

-1892 TGKAIKVNGKEVTAT
+1892 TGKAVKVNGKEVTAT

-1912 GGDAVSKEKDT
+1912 GGDTVSNEKDT
-1923 VVGDVNKDA
+1923 VVGDVDKDA
-1932 AEDAL
+1932 AEDAIQ
-1937 EKTERVSG
+1937 KTERISG

-1953 DAAALGGKTV
+1953 DASGLGGKTL

-1983 DKAQSVN
+1983 DKAQSVD
-1990 IIKVKKPAKSKK
+1990 IIKVKKPAKGS
-2002 TSQKRGTYSR
+2002 KRGSYSR

>member
-167 DKSEEA
+167 DKSEAA

-213 KAEESKTDADAD
+213 KAEESKTDADAG
-225 KEQETTE
+225 KEQEATE

-245 KISEVSESTE
+245 KASEVSESTE
-255 STEKSEETNEPVKVV
+255 STKKSEEANEPVKVV

-284 KNSKESDKTEET
+284 KNSKESDRTEET

-306 SEKLTTKEV
+306 SKKLTTKEV

-351 TEEDITLDKLMK
+351 TEENITLDKLMK

-559 ITIKPKAVAAYAAR
+559 ITIKPKAVAAYAA
-573 TSTSTSKADLK
+573 STSTSKADLK

-697 GVDKNF
+697 GVDKDF

-714 GRETDIDWTQLSENS
+714 GREPDIDWTQLADNS
-729 KADVYALNCCHIG
+729 KSEVYALNCCHIG

-765 RQSKTRSQIRISVM
+765 RQSKTRSPIRISVM
-779 FVSEKD
+779 FVSEKE

-794 PQMNSQAGFGMYKVK
+794 PQMNSQAGFGMYKVR

-814 GKISINKSSAD
+814 GKISIKKKSSNT
-825 PSVTN
+825 SVTN
-830 GNNLYSLKGA
+830 GNSLYSLKGA

-866 AKGSLGGLENGTYYV
+866 ATGSLSGLENGTYYV

-916 TCDLQLKITKKLR
+916 TCDLQLQITKKLR
-929 KNEQNKVNATTLKDT
+929 KNEQNKVNATSLQNT
-944 EFTLAFYPGGYYNA
+944 EFTLSFYPGGYYNT
-958 NEIKSKTA
+958 NELKSKQAT
-966 SKKWIIKDKQDGV
+966 KTWIIKKGATGV
-979 NVQDNGDGTVTFT
+979 DIRNNSDNTVTFR
-992 AYVESVPLGTLGLKE
+992 AVIQNVPLGTLGLKE
-1007 TKSGAGFSA
+1007 TKSGTGFSA

-1042 KGQQVQDVYGTSTY
+1042 KGQKVQDVYGSSTY
-1056 TVGDSLPR
+1056 IVGDSLPR
-1064 ADFEFTK
+1064 ADFEFVK

-1080 NIPFTIENLDTKES
+1080 NIPFMIENLDTKES
-1094 YTVTVGKDGKYSS
+1094 YTVTVGKDGKYAS

-1114 FHKSISGDSEGKTA
+1114 FHKSTFGDSEGKTA

-1138 KLTEQRCANNTGY
+1138 KLTEKRCANNTGY

-1167 TFELTDPPVT
+1167 TFELTDPTVM
-1177 IGTKAIDSATGSN
+1177 IGTKAMDSATGSN

-1251 KSSIANDNALLKDT
+1251 KSSIANDDALWKDT

-1276 FPTKDFNSEELVV
+1276 FPTKDFNGEELVV
-1289 FEKVYLVGDDGK
+1289 FEKVYLVGEDGK

-1351 EGYKKVTTVIDTV
+1351 EGYKKITTVIDTV

-1388 KVKDRDGNEIVS
+1388 KVKDKDGKEIVS
-1400 ETTFTPKEKDGTVDV
+1400 ETTFTPKEKNGTVDV

-1457 PGAKTTAKDSET
+1457 PGAKTTAKDNET

-1532 GQEDTEEV
+1532 GQDDTEEV
-1540 GKESA
+1540 GKESV

-1646 KATGEP
+1646 KETGKP
-1652 FLDADG
+1652 FLDAKG
-1658 KQITGETTFS
+1658 NQITGETTFS
-1668 PEKAD
+1668 PEQAD

-1772 KPFLDAKGKEIRSKS
+1772 KPFLDSKGKEIRSKS
-1787 ESFTPKESDGTV
+1787 ESFTPTETDGTV
-1799 EVTFTFPATGLGGKS
+1799 EVRFTFPATGLSGKS

-1912 GGDAVSKEKDT
+1912 GGDAVSNEKDT
-1923 VVGDVNKDA
+1923 VVGDVDKDA
-1932 AEDAL
+1932 AEDAIQ
-1937 EKTERVSG
+1937 KTERVSG

-1953 DAAALGGKTV
+1953 DASGLGGKTL

-1983 DKAQSVN
+1983 DKAQSVD
-1990 IIKVKKPAKSKK
+1990 IIKVKKPVKGS
-2002 TSQKRGTYSR
+2002 KRGSYSR

-2047 KEEK
+2047 KEEE

>member
-12 LTGFLFCGSAI
+12 LTGFLFCGSAL

-44 TENGSVA
+44 TENGSIS
-51 IFDAEKEAKKDESKE
+51 IFDAEKKDVQKEEKKE
-66 QQNTEATTKE
+66 QQESEATTKE

-84 AGDTVSIKVKP
+84 AGDTVAIQVKP

-167 DKSEEA
+167 DKSEAA

-204 TEASTATDA
+204 TEASTAE
-213 KAEESKTDADAD
+213 KREADST
-225 KEQETTE
+225 EQEETEKSSETTTATEPTE
-232 KAAETTTATESEE
+232 KAAETTEE
-245 KISEVSESTE
+245 
-255 STEKSEETNEPVKVV
+255 VKVV
-270 GDEGKEVVVNDTSS
+270 ADDNKEVVVNDTSA
-284 KNSKESDKTEET
+284 KNEEESSETTET
-296 TEAETTADES
+296 TEAEETTKVDKSTEEIA
-306 SEKLTTKEV
+306 EKLTTQEV

-337 RKMVVKYTL
+337 RKMIVKYTL
-346 ADSSK
+346 ADASK
-351 TEEDITLDKLMK
+351 VGADITLDKLMK

-464 SISDKSGVSV
+464 NISDKSGVSV

-483 KVKAADQ
+483 KVKSADQ

-497 DVQFDIPVATKDTAE
+497 DVQFDIPVATKDTAK
-512 NINASYFSIK
+512 NINLANFSIK
-522 VNGNEEPIELTDNS
+522 VNGNEEPIELTDNTA
-536 VAYDEDNGVLTL
+536 AYDEKNGVLTL
-548 ASNAMTTTSVD
+548 AYNAMTTQSVD
-559 ITIKPKAVAAYAAR
+559 VTINPEEMDYAELDNYN
-573 TSTSTSKADLK
+573 STSKSDLK

-591 KENLTKENEG
+591 KENLTKAAEG
-601 TYSTYKSTLYWADE
+601 TYSTFKSSLYWADE
-615 PYLYKHQNDPTSVVD
+615 PYLYNYKTNPNAVVN
-630 KKSWLR
+630 KNSWLR

-642 DDYMWG
+642 NDYMWG
-648 AAISEKSGHT
+648 AAISEKSGYT
-658 YNAIKKA
+658 YNAIKNA
-665 DNTYDFNHKT
+665 DNSYDFNNKT
-675 IKDERNGFDTHAD
+675 ITDEKAGITTHPD

-697 GVDKNF
+697 GIDKNF
-703 AKYKA
+703 AKVNKGA
-708 GTSSKT
+708 TSKT
-714 GRETDIDWTQLSENS
+714 GREPGVDWTQLSANS
-729 KADVYALNCCHIG
+729 KSAVYALNCCHVG
-742 NGTVMKP
+742 SGTVMKP
-749 IGTVSYDTKK
+749 IGDINYNTKK

-765 RQSKTRSQIRISVM
+765 RQSKTLAQIRISVM
-779 FVSEKD
+779 FVNVKD
-785 NYVIFGMVT
+785 NYAIIGMVT
-794 PQMNSQAGFGMYKVK
+794 PKMSTQAGFGMYKVR

-814 GKISINKSSAD
+814 GKISIQKSSAD
-825 PSVTN
+825 ASATN
-830 GNNLYSLKGA
+830 GNTLYSLKDA
-840 VYGIFKTKAD
+840 VYGVYKSNAD
-850 ATAKKNAV
+850 AEAKRNAV

-866 AKGSLGGLENGTYYV
+866 GNGSLNGLENGTYYV
-881 RETKAPSGYKEDAT
+881 RETQAPAGYEENAQ

-901 SSGAT
+901 SSGANTIIKT
-906 TVVNTKDNAE
+906 TDVPE
-916 TCDLQLKITKKLR
+916 TCNLQLQITKKLR
-929 KNEQNKVNATTLKDT
+929 KNEQNKVNATSLQNT
-944 EFTLAFYPGGYYNA
+944 EFTLNYYSGGYYNA
-958 NEIKSKTA
+958 NEIKSKNAT
-966 SKKWIIKDKQDGV
+966 KTWIIKKGASDV
-979 NVQDNGDGTVTFT
+979 VVRNNSDNTVTFT
-992 AYVESVPLGTLGLKE
+992 AKIFNIPLGTLGLKE

-1016 VHYEVIN
+1016 VHYDVVN
-1023 PAGKILAN
+1023 PEGKVLAN

-1056 TVGDSLPR
+1056 IVGDSLPR
-1064 ADFEFTK
+1064 ADFEFVK
-1071 KNDKGAALA
+1071 KNDKGTVLA

-1094 YTVTVGKDGKYSS
+1094 YTITVGKDGKYSS
-1107 ATDNTLW
+1107 ATDDSLW
-1114 FHKSISGDSEGKTA
+1114 FHKSAIGDSEGKTA

-1138 KLTEQRCANNTGY
+1138 KLTEQRTANNTGY
-1151 QLATSTFEV
+1151 QLASKTFDV
-1160 TTEDKKI
+1160 TAEDKKVS
-1167 TFELTDPPVT
+1167 FELTDPTVT

-1251 KSSIANDNALLKDT
+1251 KSSIANDDALWKDT
-1265 RKGTVDVKLAS
+1265 RKGTVDVKLSS
-1276 FPTKDFNSEELVV
+1276 FPTKDFNGEELVV
-1289 FEKVYLVGDDGK
+1289 FEKIYLVGDDGK

-1341 EVDEKTDQNS
+1341 EVDEKADQNS

-1372 KEYKV
+1372 KEYKI

-1388 KVKDRDGNEIVS
+1388 KVKDKEGNEIVS
-1400 ETTFTPKEKDGTVDV
+1400 ETAFTPKEKDGTVDV
-1415 TFVFDVTGLENTTTV
+1415 TFVFDVTGIENTTTV

-1457 PGAKTTAKDSET
+1457 PGAKTTAKDRET
-1469 GNHTSPVKKSV
+1469 GNHSSSVKKSV

-1494 KKYSVKGVLMDK
+1494 KKYSVKGTLMDK
-1506 ETGKPFVVKNEDG
+1506 ETGKPFVIKNEDG
-1519 TESEVTAEREFVA
+1519 TESEVTAEREFIA

-1540 GKESA
+1540 GTEST

-1560 DASALEGKTVVAY
+1560 DASALEGKTVVVY

-1612 HTVKVGEAVVIRDT
+1612 HTVRVGESVVIRDT
-1626 VAYKNLVPGTEYKV
+1626 VSYKNLVPGTEYKV

-1646 KATGEP
+1646 KETGKP
-1652 FLDADG
+1652 FLDAKG
-1658 KQITGETTFS
+1658 NQITGETTFS
-1668 PEKAD
+1668 PEQAD

-1772 KPFLDAKGKEIRSKS
+1772 KPFLDSKGKEIRSKS
-1787 ESFTPKESDGTV
+1787 ESFTPTETDGTV
-1799 EVTFTFPATGLGGKS
+1799 EVRFTFPATGLSGKS

-1822 QGDVTLCSHADIEDE
+1822 QGEITLCSHADVEDE
-1837 AQTVYIPKIG
+1837 AQSVYIPKIG
-1847 TKATDAKTGKHSVKA
+1847 TKATDAKSGKHSVKA

-1892 TGKAIKVNGKEVTAT
+1892 TGKAVKVNGKEVTAT

-1912 GGDAVSKEKDT
+1912 GGDTVSNEKDT
-1923 VVGDVNKDA
+1923 VVGDVDKDA
-1932 AEDAL
+1932 AEDAIQ
-1937 EKTERVSG
+1937 KTERVSG

-1953 DAAALGGKTV
+1953 DASGLGGKTL

-1983 DKAQSVN
+1983 DKAQSVD
-1990 IIKVKKPAKSKK
+1990 IIKVKKPVKGS
-2002 TSQKRGTYSR
+2002 KRGSYSR

-2047 KEEK
+2047 KEEE

>member
-12 LTGFLFCGSAI
+12 LTGFLFCGSAL

-44 TENGSVA
+44 TENGSIS
-51 IFDAEKEAKKDESKE
+51 IFDAEKKDVQKEEKKE
-66 QQNTEATTKE
+66 QQESEATTKE

-84 AGDTVSIKVKP
+84 AGDTVAIQVKP

-167 DKSEEA
+167 DKSEAA

-204 TEASTATDA
+204 TEASTAE
-213 KAEESKTDADAD
+213 KREADST
-225 KEQETTE
+225 EQEETEKSSETTTATEPTE
-232 KAAETTTATESEE
+232 KAAETTEE
-245 KISEVSESTE
+245 
-255 STEKSEETNEPVKVV
+255 VKVV
-270 GDEGKEVVVNDTSS
+270 ADDNKEVVVNDTSA
-284 KNSKESDKTEET
+284 KNEEESSETTET
-296 TEAETTADES
+296 TEAEETTKVDKSTEEIA
-306 SEKLTTKEV
+306 EKLTTQEV

-337 RKMVVKYTL
+337 RKMIVKYTL
-346 ADSSK
+346 ADASK
-351 TEEDITLDKLMK
+351 VGADITLDKLMK

-464 SISDKSGVSV
+464 NISDKSGVSV

-483 KVKAADQ
+483 KVKSADQ

-497 DVQFDIPVATKDTAE
+497 DVQFDIPVATKDTAK
-512 NINASYFSIK
+512 NINLANFSIK
-522 VNGNEEPIELTDNS
+522 VNGNEEPIELTDNTA
-536 VAYDEDNGVLTL
+536 AYDEKNGVLTL
-548 ASNAMTTTSVD
+548 AYNAMTTQSVD
-559 ITIKPKAVAAYAAR
+559 VTINPEEMDYAELDNYN
-573 TSTSTSKADLK
+573 STSKSDLK

-591 KENLTKENEG
+591 KENLTKAAEG
-601 TYSTYKSTLYWADE
+601 TYSTFKSSLYWADE
-615 PYLYKHQNDPTSVVD
+615 PYLYNYKTNPNAVVN
-630 KKSWLR
+630 KNSWLR

-642 DDYMWG
+642 NDYMWG
-648 AAISEKSGHT
+648 AAISEKSGYT
-658 YNAIKKA
+658 YNAIKNA
-665 DNTYDFNHKT
+665 DNSYDFNNKT
-675 IKDERNGFDTHAD
+675 ITDEKAGITTHPD

-697 GVDKNF
+697 GIDKNF
-703 AKYKA
+703 AKVNKGA
-708 GTSSKT
+708 TSKT
-714 GRETDIDWTQLSENS
+714 GREPGVDWTQLSANS
-729 KADVYALNCCHIG
+729 KSAVYALNCCHVG
-742 NGTVMKP
+742 SGTVMKP
-749 IGTVSYDTKK
+749 IGDINYNTKK

-765 RQSKTRSQIRISVM
+765 RQSKTLAQIRISVM
-779 FVSEKD
+779 FVNVKD
-785 NYVIFGMVT
+785 NYAIIGMVT
-794 PQMNSQAGFGMYKVK
+794 PKMSTQAGFGMYKVR

-814 GKISINKSSAD
+814 GKISIQKSSAD
-825 PSVTN
+825 ASATN
-830 GNNLYSLKGA
+830 GNTLYSLKDA
-840 VYGIFKTKAD
+840 VYGVYKSNAD
-850 ATAKKNAV
+850 AEAKRNAV

-866 AKGSLGGLENGTYYV
+866 GNGSLNGLENGTYYV
-881 RETKAPSGYKEDAT
+881 RETQAPAGYEENAQ

-901 SSGAT
+901 SSGANTIIKT
-906 TVVNTKDNAE
+906 TDVPE
-916 TCDLQLKITKKLR
+916 TCNLQLQITKKLR
-929 KNEQNKVNATTLKDT
+929 KNEQNKVNATSLQNT
-944 EFTLAFYPGGYYNA
+944 EFTLNYYSGGYYNA
-958 NEIKSKTA
+958 NEIKSKNAT
-966 SKKWIIKDKQDGV
+966 KTWIIKKGASDV
-979 NVQDNGDGTVTFT
+979 VVRNNSDNTVTFT
-992 AYVESVPLGTLGLKE
+992 AKIFNIPLGTLGLKE

-1016 VHYEVIN
+1016 VHYDVVN
-1023 PAGKILAN
+1023 PEGKVLAN

-1056 TVGDSLPR
+1056 IVGDSLPR
-1064 ADFEFTK
+1064 ADFEFVK
-1071 KNDKGAALA
+1071 KNDKGTVLA

-1094 YTVTVGKDGKYSS
+1094 YTITVGKDGKYSS
-1107 ATDNTLW
+1107 ATDDSLW
-1114 FHKSISGDSEGKTA
+1114 FHKSAIGDSEGKTA

-1138 KLTEQRCANNTGY
+1138 KLTEQRTANNTGY
-1151 QLATSTFEV
+1151 QLASKTFDV
-1160 TTEDKKI
+1160 TAEDKKVS
-1167 TFELTDPPVT
+1167 FELTDPTVT

-1251 KSSIANDNALLKDT
+1251 KSSIANDDALWKDT
-1265 RKGTVDVKLAS
+1265 RKGTVDVKLSS
-1276 FPTKDFNSEELVV
+1276 FPTKDFNGEELVV
-1289 FEKVYLVGDDGK
+1289 FEKIYLVGDDGK

-1341 EVDEKTDQNS
+1341 EVDEKADQNS

-1372 KEYKV
+1372 KEYKI

-1388 KVKDRDGNEIVS
+1388 KVKDKEGNEIVS
-1400 ETTFTPKEKDGTVDV
+1400 ETAFTPKEKDGTVDV
-1415 TFVFDVTGLENTTTV
+1415 TFVFDVTGIENTTTV

-1469 GNHTSPVKKSV
+1469 GNHSSSVKKSV

-1494 KKYSVKGVLMDK
+1494 KKYSVKGTLMDK
-1506 ETGKPFVVKNEDG
+1506 ETGKPFVIKNEDG
-1519 TESEVTAEREFVA
+1519 TESEVTAEREFIA

-1540 GKESA
+1540 GTEST

-1560 DASALEGKTVVAY
+1560 DASALEGKTVVVY

-1612 HTVKVGEAVVIRDT
+1612 HTVRVGESVVIRDT
-1626 VAYKNLVPGTEYKV
+1626 VSYKNLVPGTEYKV

-1646 KATGEP
+1646 KETGKP
-1652 FLDADG
+1652 FLDAKG
-1658 KQITGETTFS
+1658 NQITGETTFS
-1668 PEKAD
+1668 PEQAD

-1772 KPFLDAKGKEIRSKS
+1772 KPFLDSKGKEIRSKS
-1787 ESFTPKESDGTV
+1787 ESFTPTETDGTV
-1799 EVTFTFPATGLGGKS
+1799 EVRFTFPATGLSGKS

-1822 QGDVTLCSHADIEDE
+1822 QGEITLCSHADVEDE
-1837 AQTVYIPKIG
+1837 AQSVYIPKIG
-1847 TKATDAKTGKHSVKA
+1847 TKATDAKSGKHSVKA

-1892 TGKAIKVNGKEVTAT
+1892 TGKAVKVNGKEVTAT

-1912 GGDAVSKEKDT
+1912 GGDTVSNEKDT
-1923 VVGDVNKDA
+1923 VVGDVDKDA
-1932 AEDAL
+1932 AEDAIQ
-1937 EKTERVSG
+1937 KTERVSG

-1953 DAAALGGKTV
+1953 DASGLGGKTL

-1983 DKAQSVN
+1983 DKAQSVD
-1990 IIKVKKPAKSKK
+1990 IIKVKKPVKGS
-2002 TSQKRGTYSR
+2002 KRGSYSR

-2047 KEEK
+2047 KEEE

>member
-1 MIRFKQVVSGV
+1 
-12 LTGFLFCGSAI
+12 
-23 SGAPLIAA
+23 
-31 AKTETTYSLTLDK
+31 
-44 TENGSVA
+44 
-51 IFDAEKEAKKDESKE
+51 
-66 QQNTEATTKE
+66 
-76 KALTKKVK
+76 
-84 AGDTVSIKVKP
+84 
-95 DAKYIIKK
+95 
-103 LSLIDPETKKKLDVE
+103 
-118 LFADEKH
+118 
-125 EDVVTFTMPAQDV
+125 
-138 MVTSS
+138 
-143 YEEGTMEKGQ
+143 
-153 TIASL
+153 
-158 VGAKRKETE
+158 
-167 DKSEEA
+167 
-173 STFAKSETTETGI
+173 
-186 STEATTEP
+186 
-194 AKSSENTEAA
+194 
-204 TEASTATDA
+204 
-213 KAEESKTDADAD
+213 
-225 KEQETTE
+225 
-232 KAAETTTATESEE
+232 
-245 KISEVSESTE
+245 
-255 STEKSEETNEPVKVV
+255 
-270 GDEGKEVVVNDTSS
+270 
-284 KNSKESDKTEET
+284 
-296 TEAETTADES
+296 
-306 SEKLTTKEV
+306 
-315 AQDAVDVEK
+315 
-324 KIEEQ
+324 
-329 TENKDHVD
+329 
-337 RKMVVKYTL
+337 MVVKYTL

-351 TEEDITLDKLMK
+351 TEEKITLDKLMK

-559 ITIKPKAVAAYAAR
+559 ITIKPKAVAAYAA
-573 TSTSTSKADLK
+573 STSTSKADLK

-697 GVDKNF
+697 GVDKDF
-703 AKYKA
+703 VKYKA
-708 GTSSKT
+708 GKSSNT
-714 GRETDIDWTQLSENS
+714 GREADVDWTQLADNSRSE
-729 KADVYALNCCHIG
+729 VYALNCCHIG

-765 RQSKTRSQIRISVM
+765 RQSKTRSPIRISVM
-779 FVSEKD
+779 FVSEKE
-785 NYVIFGMVT
+785 NYAIFGMVT

-825 PSVTN
+825 PSITN

-916 TCDLQLKITKKLR
+916 TCDLRLKITKKLR

-944 EFTLAFYPGGYYNA
+944 EFTLSFYPGGYYNS
-958 NEIKSKTA
+958 NEIKNKTV

-979 NVQDNGDGTVTFT
+979 NVQDNGDGTVTYT
-992 AYVESVPLGTLGLKE
+992 AYIENIPLGTLGLKE
-1007 TKSGAGFSA
+1007 TKSGVGFSA

-1071 KNDKGAALA
+1071 KNDKGTALA

-1094 YTVTVGKDGKYSS
+1094 YTVTVGKDGKYAS

-1114 FHKSISGDSEGKTA
+1114 FHKSTFGDSEGKTA

-1138 KLTEQRCANNTGY
+1138 KLTEKRCANNTGY

-1167 TFELTDPPVT
+1167 TFELTDPTVM
-1177 IGTKAIDSATGSN
+1177 IGTKAMDSATGSN

-1276 FPTKDFNSEELVV
+1276 FPTKDFNGEELVV
-1289 FEKVYLVGDDGK
+1289 FEKVYLVGEDGK

-1351 EGYKKVTTVIDTV
+1351 EGYKKITTVIDTV

-1388 KVKDRDGNEIVS
+1388 KVKDKDGKEIVS

-1457 PGAKTTAKDSET
+1457 PGAKTTAKDNET

-1532 GQEDTEEV
+1532 GQDDTEEV
-1540 GKESA
+1540 GKESV

-1573 EHVYRDGK
+1573 EHVYHDGK

-1612 HTVKVGEAVVIRDT
+1612 HTVKVGESVVIRDT

-1646 KATGEP
+1646 KETGKP
-1652 FLDADG
+1652 FLDAKG
-1658 KQITGETTFS
+1658 NQITGETTFS
-1668 PEKAD
+1668 PEQAD

-1772 KPFLDAKGKEIRSKS
+1772 KPFLDSKGKEIRSKS
-1787 ESFTPKESDGTV
+1787 ESFTPTETDGTV
-1799 EVTFTFPATGLGGKS
+1799 EVRFTFPATGLSGKS

-1822 QGDVTLCSHADIEDE
+1822 QGEITLCSHADIEDE
-1837 AQTVYIPKIG
+1837 AQSVYIPKIG
-1847 TKATDAKTGKHSVKA
+1847 TKATDAKSGKHSVKA

-1892 TGKAIKVNGKEVTAT
+1892 TGKAVKVNGKEVTAT

-1912 GGDAVSKEKDT
+1912 GGDTVSNEKDT
-1923 VVGDVNKDA
+1923 VVGDVDKDA
-1932 AEDAL
+1932 AEDAIQ
-1937 EKTERVSG
+1937 KTERVSG

-1953 DAAALGGKTV
+1953 DASGLGGKTL

-1983 DKAQSVN
+1983 DKAQSVD
-1990 IIKVKKPAKSKK
+1990 IIKVKKPVKGS
-2002 TSQKRGTYSR
+2002 KRGSYSR

-2047 KEEK
+2047 KEEE

>member
-84 AGDTVSIKVKP
+84 AGDTVAIQVKP

-125 EDVVTFTMPAQDV
+125 EDVVIFTMPAQDV

-167 DKSEEA
+167 DKSEAA

-204 TEASTATDA
+204 TEASTAE
-213 KAEESKTDADAD
+213 KREADST
-225 KEQETTE
+225 EQEETEKSSETTTATEPTE
-232 KAAETTTATESEE
+232 KAAETTEE
-245 KISEVSESTE
+245 
-255 STEKSEETNEPVKVV
+255 VKVV
-270 GDEGKEVVVNDTSS
+270 ADDNKEVVVNDTSA
-284 KNSKESDKTEET
+284 KNEEESSETTET
-296 TEAETTADES
+296 TEAEETTKVDKSTEEIA
-306 SEKLTTKEV
+306 EKLTTQEV

-337 RKMVVKYTL
+337 RKMIVKYTL
-346 ADSSK
+346 ADASK
-351 TEEDITLDKLMK
+351 VGADITLDKLMK

-464 SISDKSGVSV
+464 NISDKSGVSV

-483 KVKAADQ
+483 KVKSADQ

-497 DVQFDIPVATKDTAE
+497 DVQFDIPVATKDTAK
-512 NINASYFSIK
+512 NINLANFSIK
-522 VNGNEEPIELTDNS
+522 VNGNEEPIELTDNTA
-536 VAYDEDNGVLTL
+536 AYDEKNGVLTL
-548 ASNAMTTTSVD
+548 AYNAMTTQSVD
-559 ITIKPKAVAAYAAR
+559 VTINPEEMDYAELDNYN
-573 TSTSTSKADLK
+573 STSKSDLK

-591 KENLTKENEG
+591 KENLTKAAEG
-601 TYSTYKSTLYWADE
+601 TYSTFKSSLYWADE
-615 PYLYKHQNDPTSVVD
+615 PYLYNYKTNPNAVVN
-630 KKSWLR
+630 KNSWLR

-642 DDYMWG
+642 NDYMWS
-648 AAISEKSGHT
+648 AAISEKSGYT
-658 YNAIKKA
+658 YNAIKNA
-665 DNTYDFNHKT
+665 DNSYDFNNKT
-675 IKDERNGFDTHAD
+675 ITDEKAGITTHPD

-697 GVDKNF
+697 GIDKNF
-703 AKYKA
+703 AKVNKGA
-708 GTSSKT
+708 TSKT
-714 GRETDIDWTQLSENS
+714 GREPGVDWTQLSANS
-729 KADVYALNCCHIG
+729 KSAVYALNCCHVG
-742 NGTVMKP
+742 SGTVMKP
-749 IGTVSYDTKK
+749 IGDINYNTKK

-765 RQSKTRSQIRISVM
+765 RQSKTLAQIRISVM
-779 FVSEKD
+779 FVNVKD
-785 NYVIFGMVT
+785 NYAIIGMVT
-794 PQMNSQAGFGMYKVK
+794 PKMSTQAGFGMYKVR

-814 GKISINKSSAD
+814 GKISIQKSSAD
-825 PSVTN
+825 ASATN
-830 GNNLYSLKGA
+830 GNILYSLKDA
-840 VYGIFKTKAD
+840 VYGVYKSNAD
-850 ATAKKNAV
+850 AEAKRNAV

-866 AKGSLGGLENGTYYV
+866 GNGSLNGLENGTYYV
-881 RETKAPSGYKEDAT
+881 RETQAPAGYEENAQ

-901 SSGAT
+901 SSGANTIIKT
-906 TVVNTKDNAE
+906 TDVPE
-916 TCDLQLKITKKLR
+916 TCDLYLEITKKLR
-929 KNEQNKVNATTLKDT
+929 KNEKNRVNAKTLQNT
-944 EFTLAFYPGGYYNA
+944 EFTLSYYPGGYYNQ
-958 NEIKSKTA
+958 NEIKSKKATKTWVI
-966 SKKWIIKDKQDGV
+966 KKGSTNPKVDIV
-979 NVQDNGDGTVTFT
+979 DNNDGTVTFT
-992 AYVESVPLGTLGLKE
+992 CSLNGISLGTLGLKE

-1016 VHYEVIN
+1016 VHYDVVN

-1042 KGQQVQDVYGTSTY
+1042 KGQKVQDVYGTSTY
-1056 TVGDSLPR
+1056 IVGDSLPR
-1064 ADFEFTK
+1064 ADFEFVK

-1094 YTVTVGKDGKYSS
+1094 YTITVGKDGKYSS
-1107 ATDNTLW
+1107 ATDDSLW
-1114 FHKSISGDSEGKTA
+1114 FHKSAIGDSEGKTA

-1138 KLTEQRCANNTGY
+1138 KLTEQRTANNTGY
-1151 QLATSTFEV
+1151 QLASKTFDV
-1160 TTEDKKI
+1160 IAEDKKVS
-1167 TFELTDPPVT
+1167 FELTDPTVT

-1251 KSSIANDNALLKDT
+1251 KSSIANDDALWKDT
-1265 RKGTVDVKLAS
+1265 RKGTVDVKLSS
-1276 FPTKDFNSEELVV
+1276 FPTKDFNGEELVV

-1341 EVDEKTDQNS
+1341 EVDEKADQNS

-1388 KVKDRDGNEIVS
+1388 KVKDKDGKEIVS

-1457 PGAKTTAKDSET
+1457 PGAKTTAKDNET

-1532 GQEDTEEV
+1532 GQDDTEEV
-1540 GKESA
+1540 GKESV

-1612 HTVKVGEAVVIRDT
+1612 HTVKVGESVVIRDT
-1626 VAYKNLVPGTEYKV
+1626 VAYKNLVPDTEYKV

-1646 KATGEP
+1646 KETGKP
-1652 FLDADG
+1652 FLDAKG
-1658 KQITGETTFS
+1658 NQITGETTFS
-1668 PEKAD
+1668 PEQAD

-1847 TKATDAKTGKHSVKA
+1847 TKATDAKSGKHSVKA

-1892 TGKAIKVNGKEVTAT
+1892 TGKAVKVNGKEVTAT

-1912 GGDAVSKEKDT
+1912 GGDTVSNEKDT
-1923 VVGDVNKDA
+1923 VVGDVDKDA
-1932 AEDAL
+1932 AEDAIQ
-1937 EKTERVSG
+1937 KTERVSG

-1953 DAAALGGKTV
+1953 DASGLGGKTL

-1983 DKAQSVN
+1983 DKAQSVD
-1990 IIKVKKPAKSKK
+1990 IIKVKKPVKGS
-2002 TSQKRGTYSR
+2002 KRGSYSR

-2047 KEEK
+2047 KEEE

>member
-84 AGDTVSIKVKP
+84 AGDTVAIQVKP

-167 DKSEEA
+167 DKSEAA

-213 KAEESKTDADAD
+213 KAEESKTDADAG
-225 KEQETTE
+225 KEQEATE

-245 KISEVSESTE
+245 KASGVSESTE
-255 STEKSEETNEPVKVV
+255 STEKSEEANEPVKVV

-296 TEAETTADES
+296 TEAETTSDES

-351 TEEDITLDKLMK
+351 TEANITLDKLMK

-559 ITIKPKAVAAYAAR
+559 ITIKPKAVAAYAA
-573 TSTSTSKADLK
+573 STSTSKADLK

-697 GVDKNF
+697 GVDKDF

-714 GRETDIDWTQLSENS
+714 GREPDIDWTQLSENS

-765 RQSKTRSQIRISVM
+765 RQSKTRSPIRISVM
-779 FVSEKD
+779 FVSEKE

-794 PQMNSQAGFGMYKVK
+794 PQMNSQAGFGMYKVR

-814 GKISINKSSAD
+814 GKISIQKSSAD
-825 PSVTN
+825 ASATN
-830 GNNLYSLKGA
+830 GNTLYSLKDA
-840 VYGIFKTKAD
+840 VYGVYKSNAD
-850 ATAKKNAV
+850 AAAKRNAV

-866 AKGSLGGLENGTYYV
+866 GNGSLNGLANGTYYV
-881 RETKAPSGYKEDAT
+881 RETQAPAGYEENAQ

-901 SSGAT
+901 SSGANTIIKT
-906 TVVNTKDNAE
+906 TDVPE
-916 TCDLQLKITKKLR
+916 TCDLRLKITKKLR

-944 EFTLAFYPGGYYNA
+944 EFTLSFYPGGYYNS
-958 NEIKSKTA
+958 NEIKNKTV

-979 NVQDNGDGTVTFT
+979 NVQDNGDGTVTYT
-992 AYVESVPLGTLGLKE
+992 AYIESIPLGTLGLKE
-1007 TKSGAGFSA
+1007 TKSGVGFSA

-1071 KNDKGAALA
+1071 KNDKGTALA

-1094 YTVTVGKDGKYSS
+1094 YTVTVGKDGKYAS

-1114 FHKSISGDSEGKTA
+1114 FHKSTFGDSEGKTA

-1138 KLTEQRCANNTGY
+1138 KLTEKRCANNTGY

-1167 TFELTDPPVT
+1167 TFELTDPTVM
-1177 IGTKAIDSATGSN
+1177 IGTKAMDSATGSN

-1251 KSSIANDNALLKDT
+1251 KSSIANDDALWKDT
-1265 RKGTVDVKLAS
+1265 RKGTVDVKLSS
-1276 FPTKDFNSEELVV
+1276 FPTKDFNGEELVV

-1351 EGYKKVTTVIDTV
+1351 EGYKKITTVIDTV

-1388 KVKDRDGNEIVS
+1388 KVKDKDGKEIVS

-1457 PGAKTTAKDSET
+1457 PGAKTTAKDNET

-1532 GQEDTEEV
+1532 GQDDTEEV
-1540 GKESA
+1540 GKESV

-1646 KATGEP
+1646 KETGKP
-1652 FLDADG
+1652 FLDAKG
-1658 KQITGETTFS
+1658 NQITGETTFS
-1668 PEKAD
+1668 PEQAD

-1772 KPFLDAKGKEIRSKS
+1772 KPFLDSKGKEIRSKS
-1787 ESFTPKESDGTV
+1787 ESFTPTETDGTV
-1799 EVTFTFPATGLGGKS
+1799 EVRFTFPATGLGGKS

-1892 TGKAIKVNGKEVTAT
+1892 TGKAVKVNGKEVTAT

-1912 GGDAVSKEKDT
+1912 GGDTVSNEKDT
-1923 VVGDVNKDA
+1923 VVGDVDKDA
-1932 AEDAL
+1932 AEDAIQ
-1937 EKTERVSG
+1937 KTERVSG

-1953 DAAALGGKTV
+1953 DASGLGGKTL
-1963 VAFEH
+1963 VAFEY

-1983 DKAQSVN
+1983 DKAQSVD
-1990 IIKVKKPAKSKK
+1990 IIKVKKPVKGS
-2002 TSQKRGTYSR
+2002 KRGSYSR

-2022 KMYIFAGAAVIL
+2022 KMYIFAAAAVIL

-2047 KEEK
+2047 KEEE